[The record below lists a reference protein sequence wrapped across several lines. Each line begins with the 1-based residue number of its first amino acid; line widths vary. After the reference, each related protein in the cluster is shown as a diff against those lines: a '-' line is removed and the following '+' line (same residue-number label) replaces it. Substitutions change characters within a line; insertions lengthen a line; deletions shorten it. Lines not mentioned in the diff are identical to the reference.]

1 MNYKNYDINVPEF
14 DSKIKYYFSLFFISI
29 KSYEV
34 LRDTYGEDLNL
45 FKNEAE
51 INSVNN
57 YENISLIFENLKWNN
72 NQINLSDKTILN
84 LFNGDEIKNY
94 FESYS
99 LVAPDFSIDD
109 PEKLEEFY
117 LYMMLSKV
125 KEKKCLEFGTIYDLF
140 DTFSLEEILNAV
152 ANLDYSLKDT
162 FINLFGI
169 KGDKTFEINSDNK
182 VQNEILIKLYSY
194 MLLKRE
200 EADILSIIRN
210 LISKDSYEYNFYDYI
225 RYMCKDKSL
234 SNEFIYKM
242 LSKMDY
248 NSIKQIKEVFGENLN
263 EKKKPSKDKVFK
275 NAVQNLTVI
284 IKVNKAY
291 EKRKQKSA
299 IHKKKVGI
307 DKGKKEENKRTKK
320 EEPKAT
326 KIKEPKK
333 EEIKKEIK
341 KEIKV
346 EDKKAKKKE
355 IIVEIKQDSL
365 SKKPLAKKIQEKPK
379 KKEKEEKSKEKQKQ
393 KQTKLD
399 KFLSDN
405 GISKQ
410 DFLKATSLLGPLSK
424 SVIVLYYGLKA
435 KPISVTEIMV
445 KLKMKEEEVLELIEE
460 AENKIVNL
468 IKSDKIKEQKDEEL
482 SSNRLSSYAKENN
495 LKMTDVIKDMVILSS
510 YEKIALTLSLNEKI
524 TNKKIASAL
533 NIDEKKVS
541 GIIDVATDK
550 VIDEL
555 SKTKEKEDAPK
566 EIIKEEKESLEK
578 QEEPKKETKKDK
590 KEENKK
596 QEKKYV
602 KTSLNDVLLKNKISK
617 SDFIEKLKNLNMSDR
632 RMVRD
637 YFGLGMFSLSIEEM
651 SKKYGIKTEDVNKTI
666 NGIVGSMLKKKDH
679 KKEEDKKEEKEQSKL
694 DKFLT
699 INKIT
704 KEQFMTALSGLS
716 LEEKTIVSMYF
727 GIGQKERSLIEIAA
741 LTKTKALKVKMDLQ
755 DILKNINKTVKQKD
769 DKKPVDKLEQLY
781 DNARLKLSSMSKLLL
796 TNAAFMMFL
805 STNPIMQN
813 MLYTITNFNYNLDMA
828 SKMLGMTKE
837 EVVSSLNTLSTV
849 CYGYMA
855 DMKQNKSSSFTDDS
869 EKENEIGRKY

>member
-1 MNYKNYDINVPEF
+1 MNYKNYDINIPEF

-57 YENISLIFENLKWNN
+57 YENINLIFENLKWNN

-210 LISKDSYEYNFYDYI
+210 IISKDSYEYNFYDYI

-263 EKKKPSKDKVFK
+263 EKKKPSKDKAFK

-291 EKRKQKSA
+291 EKRKQKSV
-299 IHKKKVGI
+299 IHKKKVGV
-307 DKGKKEENKRTKK
+307 DKEKKEENKKSKK
-320 EEPKAT
+320 EEPKAA

-333 EEIKKEIK
+333 EIKKEAEK
-341 KEIKV
+341 P
-346 EDKKAKKKE
+346 KKKE

-365 SKKPLAKKIQEKPK
+365 NKKTLDKKIEKPK
-379 KKEKEEKSKEKQKQ
+379 KKEKEEKPKEKQ

-405 GISKQ
+405 EISKQ
-410 DFLKATSLLGPLSK
+410 DFLKATSLLDLLSK

-435 KPISVTEIMV
+435 KPVSTSEIMV
-445 KLKMKEEEVLELIEE
+445 KLKMKEEELLELIEE

-468 IKSDKIKEQKDEEL
+468 IKSGKIKELKDEEL

-495 LKMTDVIKDMVILSS
+495 LKMADVIKDMVILSS

-533 NIDEKKVS
+533 NIDEKNIS
-541 GIIDVATDK
+541 GIIDAATDK
-550 VIDEL
+550 VIAEL
-555 SKTKEKEDAPK
+555 SNTKAKEDAPK
-566 EIIKEEKESLEK
+566 EIIKEEKEPLEK
-578 QEEPKKETKKDK
+578 QEEPKKENK
-590 KEENKK
+590 KEEKK
-596 QEKKYV
+596 QEEKKYV
-602 KTSLNDVLLKNKISK
+602 KTSLNEVLTKNKISR
-617 SDFIEKLKNLNMSDR
+617 SDFIKNLNNLNMSER
-632 RMVRD
+632 RMIKD
-637 YFGLGMFSLSIEEM
+637 YFGLGMFSLTLEEM
-651 SKKYGIKTEDVNKTI
+651 SKKYGIKVEDINKTI
-666 NGIVGSMLKKKDH
+666 DGIVGNMIKKKEP
-679 KKEEDKKEEKEQSKL
+679 KKDKKEDKKEKEQSKL

-699 INKIT
+699 VNKIT
-704 KEQFMTALSGLS
+704 KEQFMNALNNLS
-716 LEEKTIVSMYF
+716 EVDRGVVLMYF
-727 GIGQKERSLIEIAA
+727 GINQKEKSLLEIAKTFKTTPA
-741 LTKTKALKVKMDLQ
+741 EVKNGLTN
-755 DILKNINKTVKQKD
+755 ILKNINNTIKNKDKNKT
-769 DKKPVDKLEQLY
+769 DKLDDLY
-781 DNARLKLSSMSKLLL
+781 QNAKGKLSKMYKLLMA
-796 TNAAFMMFL
+796 NAAFMMFL
-805 STNPIMQN
+805 QTNPIMQQI
-813 MLYTITNFNYNLDMA
+813 LLSITNFNYDLDMT
-828 SKMLGMTKE
+828 SRILGMKKE
-837 EVVSSLNTLSTV
+837 DVISNLNVLTNV
-849 CYGYMA
+849 CYGYIS
-855 DMKQNKSSSFTDDS
+855 DMNKEKTTEFEDDN
-869 EKENEIGRKY
+869 EKTVGRRY

>member
-1 MNYKNYDINVPEF
+1 MNYKNYDINAPEF

-84 LFNGDEIKNY
+84 LFNDDEIKNY

-210 LISKDSYEYNFYDYI
+210 IISKDSYEYNFYDYI

-263 EKKKPSKDKVFK
+263 EKKKPSKDKAFK

-299 IHKKKVGI
+299 IYKKKVGV
-307 DKGKKEENKRTKK
+307 DKEKKEENKETKK
-320 EEPKAT
+320 EEPKAA

-333 EEIKKEIK
+333 EIKKEAEK
-341 KEIKV
+341 P
-346 EDKKAKKKE
+346 KKKE

-365 SKKPLAKKIQEKPK
+365 NKKTLDKKIEKPK
-379 KKEKEEKSKEKQKQ
+379 KKEKEEKPKEKQ

-405 GISKQ
+405 EISKQ
-410 DFLKATSLLGPLSK
+410 DFLKATRLLDPLSK

-435 KPISVTEIMV
+435 KPVSTSKIMV
-445 KLKMKEEEVLELIEE
+445 KLKMKEQEVLKLIEE

-468 IKSDKIKEQKDEEL
+468 IKSGKIKELKDEEL

-495 LKMTDVIKDMVILSS
+495 LKMADVIKDMTVLSS

-533 NIDEKKVS
+533 NIDEKNIS
-541 GIIDVATDK
+541 GIIDAATDK
-550 VIDEL
+550 VIAEL
-555 SKTKEKEDAPK
+555 SNTKAKEEAPK
-566 EIIKEEKESLEK
+566 EIIKEEKEPLEK
-578 QEEPKKETKKDK
+578 QEEPKKENK
-590 KEENKK
+590 KEGKK
-596 QEKKYV
+596 QEEKKYV
-602 KTSLNDVLLKNKISK
+602 KTSLNEVLTKNKISR
-617 SDFIEKLKNLNMSDR
+617 SDFINNLNNLNMSER
-632 RMVRD
+632 RMIKD
-637 YFGLGMFSLSIEEM
+637 YFGLGMFSLTLEEM
-651 SKKYGIKTEDVNKTI
+651 SKKYGIKVEDINKTI
-666 NGIVGSMLKKKDH
+666 DGIVGNMIKKKEP
-679 KKEEDKKEEKEQSKL
+679 KKDKKEDKKEKEQSKL

-699 INKIT
+699 VNKIT
-704 KEQFMTALSGLS
+704 KEQFMNALNNLS
-716 LEEKTIVSMYF
+716 EVDRGVVLMYF
-727 GIGQKERSLIEIAA
+727 GINQKEKSLLEIAKTFKTTPA
-741 LTKTKALKVKMDLQ
+741 EVKNSLTN
-755 DILKNINKTVKQKD
+755 ILKNINNTIKNKDKNKT
-769 DKKPVDKLEQLY
+769 DKLDDLY
-781 DNARLKLSSMSKLLL
+781 QNAKGKLSKMYKLLMA
-796 TNAAFMMFL
+796 NAAFMMFL
-805 STNPIMQN
+805 QTNPIMQQI
-813 MLYTITNFNYNLDMA
+813 LLSITNFNYDLDMT
-828 SKMLGMTKE
+828 SRILGMKKE
-837 EVVSSLNTLSTV
+837 EVISNLNVLTNV
-849 CYGYMA
+849 CYGYIS
-855 DMKQNKSSSFTDDS
+855 DMNKEKTTEFEDDN
-869 EKENEIGRKY
+869 EKTVGRRY

>member
-1 MNYKNYDINVPEF
+1 MNYKNYDINIPEF

-57 YENISLIFENLKWNN
+57 YENINLIFENLKWNN

-210 LISKDSYEYNFYDYI
+210 IISKDSYEYNFYDYI

-263 EKKKPSKDKVFK
+263 EKKKPSKDKAFK

-291 EKRKQKSA
+291 EKRKQKSV
-299 IHKKKVGI
+299 IHKKKVGV
-307 DKGKKEENKRTKK
+307 DKEKKEENKKSKK
-320 EEPKAT
+320 EEPKAA

-333 EEIKKEIK
+333 EIKKEAEK
-341 KEIKV
+341 P
-346 EDKKAKKKE
+346 KKKE

-365 SKKPLAKKIQEKPK
+365 NKKTLDKKIEKPK
-379 KKEKEEKSKEKQKQ
+379 KKEKEEKPKEKQ

-405 GISKQ
+405 EISKQ
-410 DFLKATSLLGPLSK
+410 DFLKATSLLDLLSK

-435 KPISVTEIMV
+435 KPVSTSEIMV
-445 KLKMKEEEVLELIEE
+445 KLKMKEEELLELIEE

-468 IKSDKIKEQKDEEL
+468 IKSGKIKELKDEEL

-495 LKMTDVIKDMVILSS
+495 LKMADVIKDMTVLSS
-510 YEKIALTLSLNEKI
+510 YEKIALTLSLNDKI

-533 NIDEKKVS
+533 NIDEKNIS
-541 GIIDVATDK
+541 GIIDAATDK
-550 VIDEL
+550 VIAEL
-555 SKTKEKEDAPK
+555 SNTKAKEEAPK
-566 EIIKEEKESLEK
+566 EIIKEEKEPLEK
-578 QEEPKKETKKDK
+578 QEEPKKENK
-590 KEENKK
+590 KEGKK
-596 QEKKYV
+596 QEEKKYV
-602 KTSLNDVLLKNKISK
+602 KTSLNEVLTKNKISR
-617 SDFIEKLKNLNMSDR
+617 SDFINNLNNLNMSER
-632 RMVRD
+632 RMIKD
-637 YFGLGMFSLSIEEM
+637 YFGLGMFSLTLEEM
-651 SKKYGIKTEDVNKTI
+651 SKKYGIKVEDINKTI
-666 NGIVGSMLKKKDH
+666 DGIVGNMIKKKEP
-679 KKEEDKKEEKEQSKL
+679 KKDKKEDKKEKEQSKL

-699 INKIT
+699 VNKIT
-704 KEQFMTALSGLS
+704 KEQFMNALNNLS
-716 LEEKTIVSMYF
+716 EVDRGVVLMYF
-727 GIGQKERSLIEIAA
+727 GINQKEKSLLEIAKTFKTTPA
-741 LTKTKALKVKMDLQ
+741 EVKNSLTN
-755 DILKNINKTVKQKD
+755 ILKNINNTIKNKDKNKT
-769 DKKPVDKLEQLY
+769 DKLDDLY
-781 DNARLKLSSMSKLLL
+781 QNAKGKLSKMYKLLMA
-796 TNAAFMMFL
+796 NAAFMMFL
-805 STNPIMQN
+805 QTNPIMQQI
-813 MLYTITNFNYNLDMA
+813 LLSITNFNYDLDMT
-828 SKMLGMTKE
+828 SRILGMKKE
-837 EVVSSLNTLSTV
+837 EVISNLNVLTNV
-849 CYGYMA
+849 CYGYIS
-855 DMKQNKSSSFTDDS
+855 DMNKEKTTEFEDS
-869 EKENEIGRKY
+869 NEKTVGRRY

>member
-45 FKNEAE
+45 FKNEPE

-57 YENISLIFENLKWNN
+57 YENINLIFENLKWNN

-84 LFNGDEIKNY
+84 LFDGDEIKNY
-94 FESYS
+94 FESYFQ
-99 LVAPDFSIDD
+99 VAPDFSIDD

-117 LYMMLSKV
+117 LYMMSSKV

-210 LISKDSYEYNFYDYI
+210 IISKDSYEYNFYDYI

-263 EKKKPSKDKVFK
+263 EKKKPSKDKAFK

-291 EKRKQKSA
+291 EKRKQKSV
-299 IHKKKVGI
+299 IHKKKVGV
-307 DKGKKEENKRTKK
+307 DKEKKEENKKNK
-320 EEPKAT
+320 NEEPKAA
-326 KIKEPKK
+326 KIKET
-333 EEIKKEIK
+333 KKEIK
-341 KEIKV
+341 KEAEKP
-346 EDKKAKKKE
+346 KKKE

-365 SKKPLAKKIQEKPK
+365 NKKTLDKKIEKPK
-379 KKEKEEKSKEKQKQ
+379 KKEKKEKPKEKQ

-405 GISKQ
+405 EISKQ
-410 DFLKATSLLGPLSK
+410 DFLKATRLLDSLSK

-435 KPISVTEIMV
+435 KPVSTSEIMV
-445 KLKMKEEEVLELIEE
+445 KLKMKEEELLELIEE

-468 IKSDKIKEQKDEEL
+468 IKSGKIKELKDEEL

-495 LKMTDVIKDMVILSS
+495 LKMADVIKDMTVLSS

-533 NIDEKKVS
+533 NIDEKNIS
-541 GIIDVATDK
+541 GIIDAATDK
-550 VIDEL
+550 VIAEL
-555 SKTKEKEDAPK
+555 SNTKAKEEAPK
-566 EIIKEEKESLEK
+566 EIIKKEKEPLEK
-578 QEEPKKETKKDK
+578 QEEPKKENK
-590 KEENKK
+590 KEEKK
-596 QEKKYV
+596 QEEKKYV
-602 KTSLNDVLLKNKISK
+602 KTSLNEVLTKNKISR
-617 SDFIEKLKNLNMSDR
+617 SDFIKNLNNLNMSDR
-632 RMVRD
+632 RMIKD
-637 YFGLGMFSLSIEEM
+637 YFGLGMFSLTLEEM
-651 SKKYGIKTEDVNKTI
+651 SKKYGIKVEDINKTI
-666 NGIVGSMLKKKDH
+666 DGIVGNMIKKKEP
-679 KKEEDKKEEKEQSKL
+679 KKDKKEDKKEKEQSKL

-699 INKIT
+699 VNKIT
-704 KEQFMTALSGLS
+704 KEQFMNALNNLS
-716 LEEKTIVSMYF
+716 EVDRGVVLMYF
-727 GIGQKERSLIEIAA
+727 GINQKEKSLLEIAKTFKTTPA
-741 LTKTKALKVKMDLQ
+741 EVKNSLTN
-755 DILKNINKTVKQKD
+755 ILKNINNTIKNKDKNKT
-769 DKKPVDKLEQLY
+769 DKLDDLY
-781 DNARLKLSSMSKLLL
+781 QNAKGKLSKMYKLLM
-796 TNAAFMMFL
+796 TNAAFMKFL
-805 STNPIMQN
+805 QTNPIMQQI
-813 MLYTITNFNYNLDMA
+813 LLAITNFNYDLDMT
-828 SKMLGMTKE
+828 SRILGMKKE
-837 EVVSSLNTLSTV
+837 EVISNLNVLTNV
-849 CYGYMA
+849 CYGYIS
-855 DMKQNKSSSFTDDS
+855 DMNKEKTTEYEDS
-869 EKENEIGRKY
+869 NEKTVGRRY

>member
-1 MNYKNYDINVPEF
+1 MNYKNYDINAPEF

-84 LFNGDEIKNY
+84 LFNDDEIKNY

-210 LISKDSYEYNFYDYI
+210 IISKDSYEYNFYDYI

-263 EKKKPSKDKVFK
+263 EKKKPSKDKAFK

-299 IHKKKVGI
+299 IYKKKVGVY
-307 DKGKKEENKRTKK
+307 KEKKEENKETKK
-320 EEPKAT
+320 EEPKAA

-333 EEIKKEIK
+333 EIKKEAK
-341 KEIKV
+341 KP
-346 EDKKAKKKE
+346 KKKE

-365 SKKPLAKKIQEKPK
+365 NKKTLDKKIEKPK
-379 KKEKEEKSKEKQKQ
+379 KKEKEEKPKEKQ

-405 GISKQ
+405 EISKQ
-410 DFLKATSLLGPLSK
+410 DFLKATRLLDPLSK

-435 KPISVTEIMV
+435 KPVSTSEIMV
-445 KLKMKEEEVLELIEE
+445 KLKMKEQEVLKLIEE

-468 IKSDKIKEQKDEEL
+468 IKSGKIKELKDEEL

-495 LKMTDVIKDMVILSS
+495 LKMADVIKDMTVLSS

-533 NIDEKKVS
+533 NIDEKNIS
-541 GIIDVATDK
+541 GIIDAATDK
-550 VIDEL
+550 VIAEL
-555 SKTKEKEDAPK
+555 SNTKAKEEAPK
-566 EIIKEEKESLEK
+566 EIIKEEKEPLEK
-578 QEEPKKETKKDK
+578 QEEPKKENK
-590 KEENKK
+590 KEGKK
-596 QEKKYV
+596 QEEKKYV
-602 KTSLNDVLLKNKISK
+602 KTSLNEVLTKNKISR
-617 SDFIEKLKNLNMSDR
+617 SDFINNLNNLNMSER
-632 RMVRD
+632 RMIKD
-637 YFGLGMFSLSIEEM
+637 YFGLGMFSLTLEEM
-651 SKKYGIKTEDVNKTI
+651 SKKYGIKVEDINKTI
-666 NGIVGSMLKKKDH
+666 DGIVGNMIKKKEP
-679 KKEEDKKEEKEQSKL
+679 KKDKKEDKKEKEQSKL

-699 INKIT
+699 VNKIT
-704 KEQFMTALSGLS
+704 KEQFMNALNNLS
-716 LEEKTIVSMYF
+716 EVDRGVVLMYF
-727 GIGQKERSLIEIAA
+727 GINQKEKSLLEIAKTFKTTPA
-741 LTKTKALKVKMDLQ
+741 EVKNSLTN
-755 DILKNINKTVKQKD
+755 ILKNINNTIKNKDKNKT
-769 DKKPVDKLEQLY
+769 DKLDDLY
-781 DNARLKLSSMSKLLL
+781 QNAKGKLSKMYKLLMA
-796 TNAAFMMFL
+796 NAAFMMFL
-805 STNPIMQN
+805 QTNPIMQQI
-813 MLYTITNFNYNLDMA
+813 LLSITNFNYDLDMI
-828 SKMLGMTKE
+828 SRILGMKKE
-837 EVVSSLNTLSTV
+837 EVISNLNVLTNV
-849 CYGYMA
+849 CYGYIS
-855 DMKQNKSSSFTDDS
+855 DMNKEKTTEFEDDN
-869 EKENEIGRKY
+869 EKTVGRRY

>member
-45 FKNEAE
+45 FKNEPE

-84 LFNGDEIKNY
+84 LFNDDEIKNY

-117 LYMMLSKV
+117 LYMMSSKV

-210 LISKDSYEYNFYDYI
+210 IISKDSYEYNFYDYI

-263 EKKKPSKDKVFK
+263 EKKKPSKDKAFK

-291 EKRKQKSA
+291 EKRKQKSV
-299 IHKKKVGI
+299 IHKKKVGV
-307 DKGKKEENKRTKK
+307 DKEKKEENKKSKK
-320 EEPKAT
+320 EEPKAA

-333 EEIKKEIK
+333 EIKKEAEK
-341 KEIKV
+341 P
-346 EDKKAKKKE
+346 KKKE

-365 SKKPLAKKIQEKPK
+365 NKKTLDKKIEKPK
-379 KKEKEEKSKEKQKQ
+379 KKEKEEKPKEKQ

-405 GISKQ
+405 EISKQ
-410 DFLKATSLLGPLSK
+410 DFLKATSLLDLLSK

-435 KPISVTEIMV
+435 KPVSTSEIMV
-445 KLKMKEEEVLELIEE
+445 KLKMKEEELLELIEE

-468 IKSDKIKEQKDEEL
+468 IKSGKIKELKDEEL

-495 LKMTDVIKDMVILSS
+495 LKMADVIKDMVILSS

-533 NIDEKKVS
+533 NIDEKNIS
-541 GIIDVATDK
+541 GIIDAATDK
-550 VIDEL
+550 VIAEL
-555 SKTKEKEDAPK
+555 SNTKAKEDAPK
-566 EIIKEEKESLEK
+566 EIIKEEKEPLEK
-578 QEEPKKETKKDK
+578 QEEPKKENK
-590 KEENKK
+590 KEEKK
-596 QEKKYV
+596 QEEKKYV
-602 KTSLNDVLLKNKISK
+602 KTSLNEVLTKNKISR
-617 SDFIEKLKNLNMSDR
+617 SDFIKNLNNLNMSER
-632 RMVRD
+632 RMIKD
-637 YFGLGMFSLSIEEM
+637 YFGLGMFSLTLEEM
-651 SKKYGIKTEDVNKTI
+651 SKKYGIKVEDINKTI
-666 NGIVGSMLKKKDH
+666 DGIVGNMIKKKEP
-679 KKEEDKKEEKEQSKL
+679 KKDKKEDKKEKEQSKL

-699 INKIT
+699 VNKIT
-704 KEQFMTALSGLS
+704 KEQFMNALNNLS
-716 LEEKTIVSMYF
+716 EVDRGGVLMYF
-727 GIGQKERSLIEIAA
+727 GINQKEKSLLEIAKTFKTTPA
-741 LTKTKALKVKMDLQ
+741 EVKNGLTN
-755 DILKNINKTVKQKD
+755 ILKNINNTIKNKDKNKT
-769 DKKPVDKLEQLY
+769 DKLDDLY
-781 DNARLKLSSMSKLLL
+781 QNAKGKLSKMYKLLMA
-796 TNAAFMMFL
+796 NAAFMMFL
-805 STNPIMQN
+805 QTNPIMQQI
-813 MLYTITNFNYNLDMA
+813 LLSITNFNYDLDMT
-828 SKMLGMTKE
+828 SRILGMKKE
-837 EVVSSLNTLSTV
+837 EVISNLNVLTNV
-849 CYGYMA
+849 CYGYIS
-855 DMKQNKSSSFTDDS
+855 DMNKEKTTEFEDDN
-869 EKENEIGRKY
+869 EKTVGRRY

>member
-1 MNYKNYDINVPEF
+1 MNYKNYDINIPEF

-57 YENISLIFENLKWNN
+57 YENINLIFENLKWNN

-117 LYMMLSKV
+117 LYMMSSKV

-210 LISKDSYEYNFYDYI
+210 IISKDSYEYNFYDYI

-263 EKKKPSKDKVFK
+263 EKKKPSKDKAFK

-291 EKRKQKSA
+291 EKRKQKSV
-299 IHKKKVGI
+299 IHKKKVGV
-307 DKGKKEENKRTKK
+307 DKEKKEENKKSKK
-320 EEPKAT
+320 EEPKAA

-333 EEIKKEIK
+333 EIKKEAEK
-341 KEIKV
+341 P
-346 EDKKAKKKE
+346 KKKE

-365 SKKPLAKKIQEKPK
+365 NKKTLDKKIEKPK
-379 KKEKEEKSKEKQKQ
+379 KKEKEEKPKEKQ

-405 GISKQ
+405 EISKQ
-410 DFLKATSLLGPLSK
+410 DFLKATRLLDPLSI

-435 KPISVTEIMV
+435 KPVSISEIMV
-445 KLKMKEEEVLELIEE
+445 KLKMEEQEVLKLIEE

-468 IKSDKIKEQKDEEL
+468 IKSGKIKELKDEEL

-495 LKMTDVIKDMVILSS
+495 LKMADVIKDMVILSS

-533 NIDEKKVS
+533 NIDEKNIS
-541 GIIDVATDK
+541 GIIDAATDK
-550 VIDEL
+550 VIAEL
-555 SKTKEKEDAPK
+555 SNTKAKEDAPK
-566 EIIKEEKESLEK
+566 EIIKEEKEPLKK
-578 QEEPKKETKKDK
+578 QEEPKKENK
-590 KEENKK
+590 KEEKK
-596 QEKKYV
+596 QEEKKYV
-602 KTSLNDVLLKNKISK
+602 KTSLNEVLTKNKISR
-617 SDFIEKLKNLNMSDR
+617 SDFIKNLNNLNMSER
-632 RMVRD
+632 RMIKD
-637 YFGLGMFSLSIEEM
+637 YFGLGMFSLTLEEM
-651 SKKYGIKTEDVNKTI
+651 SKKYGIKVEDINKTI
-666 NGIVGSMLKKKDH
+666 DGIVGNMIKKKEP
-679 KKEEDKKEEKEQSKL
+679 KKDKKEDKKEKEQSKL

-699 INKIT
+699 VNKIT
-704 KEQFMTALSGLS
+704 KEQFMNALNNLS
-716 LEEKTIVSMYF
+716 EVDRVVVLMYF
-727 GIGQKERSLIEIAA
+727 GINQKEKSLLEIAKTFKTTPA
-741 LTKTKALKVKMDLQ
+741 EVKNSLTN
-755 DILKNINKTVKQKD
+755 ILKNINNTIKNKDKNKT
-769 DKKPVDKLEQLY
+769 DKLDDLY
-781 DNARLKLSSMSKLLL
+781 QNAKGKLSKMYKLLMA
-796 TNAAFMMFL
+796 NAAFMMFL
-805 STNPIMQN
+805 QTNPIMQQI
-813 MLYTITNFNYNLDMA
+813 LLSITNFNYDLDMT
-828 SKMLGMTKE
+828 SRILGMKKE
-837 EVVSSLNTLSTV
+837 EVISNLNVLTNV
-849 CYGYMA
+849 CYGYIS
-855 DMKQNKSSSFTDDS
+855 DMNKEKTTEFEDS
-869 EKENEIGRKY
+869 NEKTVGRRY

>member
-1 MNYKNYDINVPEF
+1 MNYKNYDINAPEF

-84 LFNGDEIKNY
+84 LFNDDEIKNY

-99 LVAPDFSIDD
+99 RVASDFSIDN

-210 LISKDSYEYNFYDYI
+210 IISKDSYEYNFYDYI

-263 EKKKPSKDKVFK
+263 EKKKPSKDKAFK

-299 IHKKKVGI
+299 IHKKKVGV
-307 DKGKKEENKRTKK
+307 DKEKKEENTKNKK
-320 EEPKAT
+320 EEPKST

-333 EEIKKEIK
+333 EIKKEAEK
-341 KEIKV
+341 P
-346 EDKKAKKKE
+346 KKKE

-365 SKKPLAKKIQEKPK
+365 NKKTIDKKIEKPK
-379 KKEKEEKSKEKQKQ
+379 EKEKEEKPKE

-405 GISKQ
+405 EISKQ
-410 DFLKATSLLGPLSK
+410 DFLKATSLLGQLSK

-435 KPISVTEIMV
+435 KPVSTSEIMV
-445 KLKMKEEEVLELIEE
+445 KLKMEEQEVLKLIEE

-468 IKSDKIKEQKDEEL
+468 IKSGKIKEQKEEKL
-482 SSNRLSSYAKENN
+482 PSNRLMSYAKENN
-495 LKMTDVIKDMVILSS
+495 VKITNVIKDMTVLSS

-524 TNKKIASAL
+524 TNRKIASAL
-533 NIDEKKVS
+533 NMNEKEVI
-541 GIIDVATDK
+541 GIIDTATDK

-555 SKTKEKEDAPK
+555 SKTNEKEDALK
-566 EIIKEEKESLEK
+566 EIIKDEKEPLEK
-578 QEEPKKETKKDK
+578 QEEPKKENK
-590 KEENKK
+590 KEEKK
-596 QEKKYV
+596 KEEKKYV
-602 KTSLNDVLLKNKISK
+602 KTSLNEVLLKNKISRA
-617 SDFIEKLKNLNMSDR
+617 DFIKKLNNLNMNDR
-632 RMVRD
+632 RMVIE
-637 YFGLGMFSLSIEEM
+637 YFGLGMFSFSIEEM
-651 SKKYGIKTEDVNKTI
+651 SKKYGIKAEDVNKTI
-666 NGIVGSMLKKKDH
+666 NGIVGSMLKKKDEKV
-679 KKEEDKKEEKEQSKL
+679 KKDDKKEKEQSKL

-699 INKIT
+699 VNKIT
-704 KEQFMTALSGLS
+704 KEQFMSALSGLS
-716 LEEKTIVSMYF
+716 LEEKSIVSMYF
-727 GIGQKERSLIEIAA
+727 GIGQKEKSLAEIAV
-741 LTKTKALKVKMDLQ
+741 LTKTNPLKVKMNLQ
-755 DILKNINKTVKQKD
+755 DILKNINKAVKKKD
-769 DKKPVDKLEQLY
+769 DKKPVDNLEQLY

-796 TNAAFMMFL
+796 TNAAFMMYL
-805 STNPIMQN
+805 STNTIMQN
-813 MLYTITNFNYNLDMA
+813 MLYTITNFNYDLDMA

-837 EVVSSLNTLSTV
+837 GVVSSLNTLSTV

-855 DMKQNKSSSFTDDS
+855 DMKQNKSSGFTDDS
-869 EKENEIGRKY
+869 EKEREIGRRY

>member
-1 MNYKNYDINVPEF
+1 MNYKNYDINAPEF

-84 LFNGDEIKNY
+84 LFNDDEIKNY

-210 LISKDSYEYNFYDYI
+210 IISKDSYEYNFYDYI

-263 EKKKPSKDKVFK
+263 EKKKPSKDKAFK

-299 IHKKKVGI
+299 IYKKKVGV
-307 DKGKKEENKRTKK
+307 DKEKKEENKETKK
-320 EEPKAT
+320 EEPKAA

-333 EEIKKEIK
+333 EIKKEAEK
-341 KEIKV
+341 P
-346 EDKKAKKKE
+346 KKKE

-365 SKKPLAKKIQEKPK
+365 NKKTLDKKIEKPK
-379 KKEKEEKSKEKQKQ
+379 KKEKEEKPKEKQ

-405 GISKQ
+405 EISKQ
-410 DFLKATSLLGPLSK
+410 DFLKATRLLDPLSK

-435 KPISVTEIMV
+435 KPVSTSEIMV
-445 KLKMKEEEVLELIEE
+445 KLKMKEQEVLKLIEE

-468 IKSDKIKEQKDEEL
+468 IKSGKIKELKDEEL

-495 LKMTDVIKDMVILSS
+495 LKMADVIKDMTVLSS
-510 YEKIALTLSLNEKI
+510 YEKIAFTLSLNEKI

-533 NIDEKKVS
+533 NIDEKNIS
-541 GIIDVATDK
+541 GIIDAATDK
-550 VIDEL
+550 VIAEL
-555 SKTKEKEDAPK
+555 SNTKAKEEAPK
-566 EIIKEEKESLEK
+566 EIIKEEKEPLEK
-578 QEEPKKETKKDK
+578 QEEPKKENK
-590 KEENKK
+590 KEGKK
-596 QEKKYV
+596 QEEKKYV
-602 KTSLNDVLLKNKISK
+602 KTSLNEVLTKNKISR
-617 SDFIEKLKNLNMSDR
+617 SDFINNLNNLNMSER
-632 RMVRD
+632 RMIKD
-637 YFGLGMFSLSIEEM
+637 YFGLGMFSLTLEEM
-651 SKKYGIKTEDVNKTI
+651 SKKYGIKVEDINKTI
-666 NGIVGSMLKKKDH
+666 DGIVGNMIKKKEP
-679 KKEEDKKEEKEQSKL
+679 KKDKKEDKKEKEQSKL

-699 INKIT
+699 VNKIT
-704 KEQFMTALSGLS
+704 KEQFMNALNNLS
-716 LEEKTIVSMYF
+716 EVDRGVVLMYF
-727 GIGQKERSLIEIAA
+727 GINQKEKSLLEIAKTFKTTPA
-741 LTKTKALKVKMDLQ
+741 EVKNSLTN
-755 DILKNINKTVKQKD
+755 ILKNINNTIKNKDKNKT
-769 DKKPVDKLEQLY
+769 DKLDDLY
-781 DNARLKLSSMSKLLL
+781 QNAKGKLSKMYKLLMA
-796 TNAAFMMFL
+796 NAAFMMFL
-805 STNPIMQN
+805 QTNPIMQQI
-813 MLYTITNFNYNLDMA
+813 LLAITNFNYDLDMT
-828 SKMLGMTKE
+828 SRILGMKKE
-837 EVVSSLNTLSTV
+837 EVISNLNVLTNV
-849 CYGYMA
+849 CYGYIS
-855 DMKQNKSSSFTDDS
+855 DMNKEKTTEFEDDN
-869 EKENEIGRKY
+869 EKTVGRRY

>member
-1 MNYKNYDINVPEF
+1 MNYKNYDINAPEF

-84 LFNGDEIKNY
+84 LFNDDEIKNY

-210 LISKDSYEYNFYDYI
+210 IISKDSYEYNFYDYI

-248 NSIKQIKEVFGENLN
+248 NSIKQIKEVFGESLN
-263 EKKKPSKDKVFK
+263 EKKKPSKDKAFK

-299 IHKKKVGI
+299 IYKKKVGV
-307 DKGKKEENKRTKK
+307 DKEKKEENKKSKK
-320 EEPKAT
+320 EEPKAA

-333 EEIKKEIK
+333 EIKKEAEK
-341 KEIKV
+341 P
-346 EDKKAKKKE
+346 KKKE

-365 SKKPLAKKIQEKPK
+365 NKKTLDKKIEKPK
-379 KKEKEEKSKEKQKQ
+379 KKEKEEKPKEKQ

-405 GISKQ
+405 EISKQ
-410 DFLKATSLLGPLSK
+410 DFLKATRLLDPLSK

-435 KPISVTEIMV
+435 KPVSTSEIMV
-445 KLKMKEEEVLELIEE
+445 KLKMEEQEVLKLIEE

-468 IKSDKIKEQKDEEL
+468 IKSGKIKEQKDEEL

-495 LKMTDVIKDMVILSS
+495 LKMADVIKDMVILSS

-533 NIDEKKVS
+533 NIDEKNIS
-541 GIIDVATDK
+541 GIIDAATDK
-550 VIDEL
+550 VITEL
-555 SKTKEKEDAPK
+555 SNTKAKEDAPK
-566 EIIKEEKESLEK
+566 EIIKKEKEPLEK
-578 QEEPKKETKKDK
+578 QEEPKKDK
-590 KEENKK
+590 K
-596 QEKKYV
+596 
-602 KTSLNDVLLKNKISK
+602 
-617 SDFIEKLKNLNMSDR
+617 
-632 RMVRD
+632 
-637 YFGLGMFSLSIEEM
+637 
-651 SKKYGIKTEDVNKTI
+651 
-666 NGIVGSMLKKKDH
+666 
-679 KKEEDKKEEKEQSKL
+679 EKEQSKL

-699 INKIT
+699 VNKIT
-704 KEQFMTALSGLS
+704 KEQFMNALNNLS
-716 LEEKTIVSMYF
+716 EVDRGVVLMYF
-727 GIGQKERSLIEIAA
+727 GINQKEKSLLEIAKTFKTTPA
-741 LTKTKALKVKMDLQ
+741 EVKNSLTN
-755 DILKNINKTVKQKD
+755 ILKNINNTIKNKDKNKT
-769 DKKPVDKLEQLY
+769 DKLDDLY
-781 DNARLKLSSMSKLLL
+781 QNAKGKLSKMYKLLMA
-796 TNAAFMMFL
+796 NAAFMMFL
-805 STNPIMQN
+805 QTNPIMQQI
-813 MLYTITNFNYNLDMA
+813 LLAITNFNYDLDMT
-828 SKMLGMTKE
+828 SRILGMKKE
-837 EVVSSLNTLSTV
+837 EVISNLNVLTNV
-849 CYGYMA
+849 CYDYIS
-855 DMKQNKSSSFTDDS
+855 DMNKEKTTEFEDS
-869 EKENEIGRKY
+869 NEKTVGRRY

>member
-45 FKNEAE
+45 FKNEPE

-84 LFNGDEIKNY
+84 LFNDDEIKNY

-117 LYMMLSKV
+117 LYMMSSKV

-210 LISKDSYEYNFYDYI
+210 IISKDSYEYNFYDYI

-263 EKKKPSKDKVFK
+263 EKKKPSKDKAFK

-299 IHKKKVGI
+299 IYKKKVGV
-307 DKGKKEENKRTKK
+307 DKEKKEENKETKK
-320 EEPKAT
+320 EEPKAA

-333 EEIKKEIK
+333 EIKKEAEK
-341 KEIKV
+341 P
-346 EDKKAKKKE
+346 KKKE

-365 SKKPLAKKIQEKPK
+365 NKKTLDKKIEKPK

-393 KQTKLD
+393 TKLD

-405 GISKQ
+405 EISKQ
-410 DFLKATSLLGPLSK
+410 DFLKATSLLDPLSK

-435 KPISVTEIMV
+435 KPVSTSEIMV
-445 KLKMKEEEVLELIEE
+445 KLKMKEEELLELIEE

-468 IKSDKIKEQKDEEL
+468 IKSGKIKELKDEEL

-495 LKMTDVIKDMVILSS
+495 LKMADVIKDMTVLSS

-533 NIDEKKVS
+533 NIDEKNIS
-541 GIIDVATDK
+541 GIIDAATDK
-550 VIDEL
+550 VIAEL
-555 SKTKEKEDAPK
+555 SNTKAKEEAPK
-566 EIIKEEKESLEK
+566 EIIKEEKEPLEK
-578 QEEPKKETKKDK
+578 QEEPKKENK
-590 KEENKK
+590 KEGKK
-596 QEKKYV
+596 QEEKKYV
-602 KTSLNDVLLKNKISK
+602 KTSLNEVLTKNKISR
-617 SDFIEKLKNLNMSDR
+617 SDFINNLNNLNMSER
-632 RMVRD
+632 RMIKD
-637 YFGLGMFSLSIEEM
+637 YFGLGMFSLTLEEM
-651 SKKYGIKTEDVNKTI
+651 SKKYGIKVEDINKTI
-666 NGIVGSMLKKKDH
+666 DGIVGNMIKKKEP
-679 KKEEDKKEEKEQSKL
+679 KKDKKEDKKEKEQSKL

-699 INKIT
+699 VNKIT
-704 KEQFMTALSGLS
+704 KEQFMNALNNLS
-716 LEEKTIVSMYF
+716 EVDRGVVLMYF
-727 GIGQKERSLIEIAA
+727 GINQKEKSLLEIAKTFKTTPA
-741 LTKTKALKVKMDLQ
+741 EVKNSLTN
-755 DILKNINKTVKQKD
+755 ILKNINNTIKNKDKNKT
-769 DKKPVDKLEQLY
+769 DKLDDLY
-781 DNARLKLSSMSKLLL
+781 QNAKGKLSKMYKLLMA
-796 TNAAFMMFL
+796 NAAFMMFL
-805 STNPIMQN
+805 QTNPIMQQI
-813 MLYTITNFNYNLDMA
+813 LLSITNFNYDLDMT
-828 SKMLGMTKE
+828 SRILGMKKE
-837 EVVSSLNTLSTV
+837 EVISNLNVLTNV
-849 CYGYMA
+849 CYGYIS
-855 DMKQNKSSSFTDDS
+855 DMNKEKTTEFEDDN
-869 EKENEIGRKY
+869 EKTVGRRY

>member
-1 MNYKNYDINVPEF
+1 MNYKNYDINIPEF

-57 YENISLIFENLKWNN
+57 YENINLIFENLKWNN

-210 LISKDSYEYNFYDYI
+210 IISKDSYEYNFYDYI

-248 NSIKQIKEVFGENLN
+248 NSIKQIKEVFGESLN
-263 EKKKPSKDKVFK
+263 EKKKPSKDKAFK

-291 EKRKQKSA
+291 EKRKQKSV
-299 IHKKKVGI
+299 IHKKKVGV
-307 DKGKKEENKRTKK
+307 DKEKKEENKKSKK
-320 EEPKAT
+320 EEPKAA
-326 KIKEPKK
+326 KIKEH
-333 EEIKKEIK
+333 KKEIK
-341 KEIKV
+341 KEAEKP
-346 EDKKAKKKE
+346 KKKE

-365 SKKPLAKKIQEKPK
+365 NKKTLDKKIEKPK
-379 KKEKEEKSKEKQKQ
+379 KKEKEEKPKEKQ

-405 GISKQ
+405 EISKQ
-410 DFLKATSLLGPLSK
+410 DFLKATSLLDLLSK

-435 KPISVTEIMV
+435 KPVSTSEIMV
-445 KLKMKEEEVLELIEE
+445 KLKMKEEELLELIEE

-468 IKSDKIKEQKDEEL
+468 IKSGKIKELKDEEL

-495 LKMTDVIKDMVILSS
+495 LKMADVIKDMVILSS

-533 NIDEKKVS
+533 NIDEKNIS
-541 GIIDVATDK
+541 GIIDAATDK
-550 VIDEL
+550 VIAEL
-555 SKTKEKEDAPK
+555 SNTKAKEDAPK
-566 EIIKEEKESLEK
+566 EIIKEEKEPLEK
-578 QEEPKKETKKDK
+578 QEEPKKENK
-590 KEENKK
+590 KEGKK
-596 QEKKYV
+596 QEEKKYV
-602 KTSLNDVLLKNKISK
+602 KTSLNEVLTKNKISR
-617 SDFIEKLKNLNMSDR
+617 SDFINNLNNLNMSER
-632 RMVRD
+632 RMIKD
-637 YFGLGMFSLSIEEM
+637 YFGLGMFSLTLEEM
-651 SKKYGIKTEDVNKTI
+651 SKKYGIKVEDINKTI
-666 NGIVGSMLKKKDH
+666 DGIVGNMIKKKEP
-679 KKEEDKKEEKEQSKL
+679 KKDKKEDKKEKEQSKL

-699 INKIT
+699 VNKIT
-704 KEQFMTALSGLS
+704 KEQFMNALNNLS
-716 LEEKTIVSMYF
+716 EVDRGVVLMYF
-727 GIGQKERSLIEIAA
+727 GINQKEKSLLEIAKTFKTTPA
-741 LTKTKALKVKMDLQ
+741 EVKNSLTN
-755 DILKNINKTVKQKD
+755 ILKNINNTIKNKDKNKT
-769 DKKPVDKLEQLY
+769 DKLDDLY
-781 DNARLKLSSMSKLLL
+781 QNAKGKLSKMYKLLMA
-796 TNAAFMMFL
+796 NAAFMMFL
-805 STNPIMQN
+805 QTNPIMQQI
-813 MLYTITNFNYNLDMA
+813 LLSITNFNYDLDMT
-828 SKMLGMTKE
+828 SRILGMKKE
-837 EVVSSLNTLSTV
+837 EVISNLNVLTNV
-849 CYGYMA
+849 CYGYIS
-855 DMKQNKSSSFTDDS
+855 DMNKEKTTEFEDDN
-869 EKENEIGRKY
+869 EKTVGRRY

>member
-1 MNYKNYDINVPEF
+1 MNYKNYDINAPEF

-84 LFNGDEIKNY
+84 LFNDDEIKNY

-210 LISKDSYEYNFYDYI
+210 IISKDSYEYNFYDYI

-263 EKKKPSKDKVFK
+263 EKKKPSKDKAFK

-291 EKRKQKSA
+291 EKRKQKSV
-299 IHKKKVGI
+299 IHKKKVGV
-307 DKGKKEENKRTKK
+307 DKEKKEENKKTKK
-320 EEPKAT
+320 EEPKIA
-326 KIKEPKK
+326 KIKET
-333 EEIKKEIK
+333 KKEIK
-341 KEIKV
+341 KEAEKP
-346 EDKKAKKKE
+346 KKKE

-365 SKKPLAKKIQEKPK
+365 NKKTLDKKIEKPK
-379 KKEKEEKSKEKQKQ
+379 KKEKEEKPKEKQ

-399 KFLSDN
+399 KFLIDN
-405 GISKQ
+405 EISKQ
-410 DFLKATSLLGPLSK
+410 DFLKATRLLDPLSK

-435 KPISVTEIMV
+435 KPVSTSEIMV
-445 KLKMKEEEVLELIEE
+445 KLKMKEEELLELIEE

-468 IKSDKIKEQKDEEL
+468 IKSGKIKELKDEEL

-495 LKMTDVIKDMVILSS
+495 LKMADVIKDMVILSS

-533 NIDEKKVS
+533 NIDEKNIS
-541 GIIDVATDK
+541 GIIDAATDK
-550 VIDEL
+550 VIAEL
-555 SKTKEKEDAPK
+555 SNTKAKEEAPK
-566 EIIKEEKESLEK
+566 EIIKEEKEPLEK
-578 QEEPKKETKKDK
+578 QEEPKKENK
-590 KEENKK
+590 KEGKK
-596 QEKKYV
+596 QEEKKYV
-602 KTSLNDVLLKNKISK
+602 KTSLNEVLTKNKISR
-617 SDFIEKLKNLNMSDR
+617 SDFINNLNNLNMSER
-632 RMVRD
+632 RMIKD
-637 YFGLGMFSLSIEEM
+637 YFGLGMFSLTLEEM
-651 SKKYGIKTEDVNKTI
+651 SKKYGIKVEDINKTI
-666 NGIVGSMLKKKDH
+666 DGIVGNMIKKKEP
-679 KKEEDKKEEKEQSKL
+679 KKDKKEDKKEKEQSKL

-699 INKIT
+699 VNKIT
-704 KEQFMTALSGLS
+704 KEQFMNALNNLS
-716 LEEKTIVSMYF
+716 EVDRGVVLMYF
-727 GIGQKERSLIEIAA
+727 GINQKEKSLLEIAKTFKTTPA
-741 LTKTKALKVKMDLQ
+741 EVKNSLTN
-755 DILKNINKTVKQKD
+755 ILKNINNTIKNKDKNKT
-769 DKKPVDKLEQLY
+769 DKLDDLY
-781 DNARLKLSSMSKLLL
+781 QNAKGKLSKMYKLLMA
-796 TNAAFMMFL
+796 NAAFMMFL
-805 STNPIMQN
+805 QTNPIMQQI
-813 MLYTITNFNYNLDMA
+813 LLSITNFNYDLDMT
-828 SKMLGMTKE
+828 SRILGMKKE
-837 EVVSSLNTLSTV
+837 EVISNLNVLTNV
-849 CYGYMA
+849 CYGYIS
-855 DMKQNKSSSFTDDS
+855 DMNKEKTTEFEDDN
-869 EKENEIGRKY
+869 EKTVGRRY

>member
-45 FKNEAE
+45 FKNEPE

-84 LFNGDEIKNY
+84 LFNGDEIKDY

-99 LVAPDFSIDD
+99 KVSPDFSIDD

-152 ANLDYSLKDT
+152 ANLDYSLKDA
-162 FINLFGI
+162 FITLFGI

-210 LISKDSYEYNFYDYI
+210 IISKDSYEYNFYDYI

-275 NAVQNLTVI
+275 NAVQNLTII

-307 DKGKKEENKRTKK
+307 GKEKQEENKKPKK

-326 KIKEPKK
+326 KTKEPKK
-333 EEIKKEIK
+333 EVRKDGEKP
-341 KEIKV
+341 
-346 EDKKAKKKE
+346 KKKE

-365 SKKPLAKKIQEKPK
+365 NKKPLAKKIQEKLK
-379 KKEKEEKSKEKQKQ
+379 KNEKEEKPKQ

-405 GISKQ
+405 KISKQ

-435 KPISVTEIMV
+435 KPISTSEIMV
-445 KLKMKEEEVLELIEE
+445 KLKMEEEEVLELIEE

-468 IKSDKIKEQKDEEL
+468 IKSGKIKEQKDEEL

-495 LKMTDVIKDMVILSS
+495 VKMTDVIKDMVILSS

-533 NIDEKKVS
+533 NMNEKEVI
-541 GIIDVATDK
+541 GIIDAATDK

-555 SKTKEKEDAPK
+555 SKTKEKGDVSK
-566 EIIKEEKESLEK
+566 KVIKEENKPLEK
-578 QEEPKKETKKDK
+578 KEEPKKENKK
-590 KEENKK
+590 KE
-596 QEKKYV
+596 EKKYV
-602 KTSLNDVLLKNKISK
+602 KTSLNEVLLKNKISK
-617 SDFIEKLKNLNMSDR
+617 SDFIKNLNNLNMSDR

-651 SKKYGIKTEDVNKTI
+651 SKRYGIKAEDVNKTI
-666 NGIVGSMLKKKDH
+666 NGIVGSMLKKNDS
-679 KKEEDKKEEKEQSKL
+679 KKSKKEDKKEKEQSKL

-699 INKIT
+699 VNKIT
-704 KEQFMTALSGLS
+704 KEQFMIALGGLS
-716 LEEKTIVSMYF
+716 LEEKNIVSMYF
-727 GIGQKERSLIEIAA
+727 GIGQKERNLAEIAI
-741 LTKTKALKVKMDLQ
+741 LTKTQAIKVKMNLQ
-755 DILKNINKTVKQKD
+755 DILKNINKTVKNKD
-769 DKKPVDKLEQLY
+769 DKKTVDDLEQLY
-781 DNARLKLSSMSKLLL
+781 NNAKLKLSSMSKPLL
-796 TNAAFMMFL
+796 TNASFMTFL
-805 STNPIMQN
+805 STNSIMQN
-813 MLYTITNFNYNLDMA
+813 MLYTIINFNYNLDMA
-828 SKMLGMTKE
+828 SKILGMTKE
-837 EVVSSLNTLSTV
+837 EVVSGLNTLSNV
-849 CYGYMA
+849 CYGYMS
-855 DMKQNKSSSFTDDS
+855 DMKLSKSSGFTDDDN
-869 EKENEIGRKY
+869 EKEIGRRY

>member
-169 KGDKTFEINSDNK
+169 KGDKIFEINSDNK

-210 LISKDSYEYNFYDYI
+210 IISKDSYEYNFYDYI

-379 KKEKEEKSKEKQKQ
+379 KKEKEEKSKEKQ

>member
-45 FKNEAE
+45 FKNEPE

-57 YENISLIFENLKWNN
+57 YENINLIFENLKWNN

-84 LFNGDEIKNY
+84 LFDGDEIKNY
-94 FESYS
+94 FESYFQ
-99 LVAPDFSIDD
+99 VAPDFSIDD

-117 LYMMLSKV
+117 LYMMSSKV

-210 LISKDSYEYNFYDYI
+210 IISKDSYEYNFYDYI

-263 EKKKPSKDKVFK
+263 EKKKPSKDKAFK

-291 EKRKQKSA
+291 EKRKQKSV
-299 IHKKKVGI
+299 IHKKKVGV
-307 DKGKKEENKRTKK
+307 DKEKKEENKKNK
-320 EEPKAT
+320 NEEPKAA
-326 KIKEPKK
+326 KIKET
-333 EEIKKEIK
+333 KKEIK
-341 KEIKV
+341 KEAEKP
-346 EDKKAKKKE
+346 KKKE

-365 SKKPLAKKIQEKPK
+365 NKKTLDKKIEKPK
-379 KKEKEEKSKEKQKQ
+379 KKEKKEKPKEKQ

-405 GISKQ
+405 EISKQ
-410 DFLKATSLLGPLSK
+410 DFLKATRLLDSLSK

-435 KPISVTEIMV
+435 KPVSTSEIMV
-445 KLKMKEEEVLELIEE
+445 KLKMKEEELLELIEE

-468 IKSDKIKEQKDEEL
+468 IKSGKIKELKDEEL

-495 LKMTDVIKDMVILSS
+495 LKMADVIKDMTVLSS

-533 NIDEKKVS
+533 NIDEKNIS
-541 GIIDVATDK
+541 GIIDAATDK
-550 VIDEL
+550 VIAEL
-555 SKTKEKEDAPK
+555 SNTKAKEEAPK
-566 EIIKEEKESLEK
+566 EIIKKEKEPLEK
-578 QEEPKKETKKDK
+578 QEEPKKENK
-590 KEENKK
+590 KEEKK
-596 QEKKYV
+596 QEEKKYV
-602 KTSLNDVLLKNKISK
+602 KTSLNEVLTKNKISR
-617 SDFIEKLKNLNMSDR
+617 SDFIKNLNNLNMSDR
-632 RMVRD
+632 RMIKD
-637 YFGLGMFSLSIEEM
+637 YFGLGMFSLTLEEM
-651 SKKYGIKTEDVNKTI
+651 SKKYGIKVEDINKTI
-666 NGIVGSMLKKKDH
+666 DGIVGNMIKKKEP
-679 KKEEDKKEEKEQSKL
+679 KKDKKEDKKEKEQSKL

-699 INKIT
+699 VNKIT
-704 KEQFMTALSGLS
+704 KEQFMNALNNLS
-716 LEEKTIVSMYF
+716 EVDRGVVLMYF
-727 GIGQKERSLIEIAA
+727 GINQKEKSLLEIAKTFKTTPA
-741 LTKTKALKVKMDLQ
+741 EVKNSLTN
-755 DILKNINKTVKQKD
+755 ILKNINNTIKNKDKNKT
-769 DKKPVDKLEQLY
+769 DKLDDLY
-781 DNARLKLSSMSKLLL
+781 QNAKGKLSKMYKLLM
-796 TNAAFMMFL
+796 TNAAFMKFL
-805 STNPIMQN
+805 QTNPIMQQI
-813 MLYTITNFNYNLDMA
+813 LLAITNFNYDLDMT
-828 SKMLGMTKE
+828 SRILGMKKE
-837 EVVSSLNTLSTV
+837 EVISNLNVLTNV
-849 CYGYMA
+849 CYGYIS
-855 DMKQNKSSSFTDDS
+855 DMNKEKTTEFEDS
-869 EKENEIGRKY
+869 NEKTVGRRY

>member
-57 YENISLIFENLKWNN
+57 YENINLIFENLKWNN

-117 LYMMLSKV
+117 LYMMSSKV

-210 LISKDSYEYNFYDYI
+210 IISKDSYEYNFYDYI

-263 EKKKPSKDKVFK
+263 EKKKPSKDKAFK

-291 EKRKQKSA
+291 EKRKQKSV
-299 IHKKKVGI
+299 IHKKKVGVN
-307 DKGKKEENKRTKK
+307 KEKKEENKTSKK
-320 EEPKAT
+320 EEPKAA

-333 EEIKKEIK
+333 EIKKEAEK
-341 KEIKV
+341 P
-346 EDKKAKKKE
+346 KKKE

-365 SKKPLAKKIQEKPK
+365 NKKTLDKKIEKPK
-379 KKEKEEKSKEKQKQ
+379 KKEKEEKPKEKQ

-405 GISKQ
+405 EISKQ
-410 DFLKATSLLGPLSK
+410 DFLKATRLLDPLSK

-435 KPISVTEIMV
+435 KPVSTSEIMV
-445 KLKMKEEEVLELIEE
+445 KLKKKEEELLELIEE

-468 IKSDKIKEQKDEEL
+468 IKSGKIKELKDEEL
-482 SSNRLSSYAKENN
+482 SSNRLMSYAKENN
-495 LKMTDVIKDMVILSS
+495 LKMADVIKDMVILSS

-533 NIDEKKVS
+533 NIDEKNIS
-541 GIIDVATDK
+541 GIIDAATDK
-550 VIDEL
+550 VIAEL
-555 SKTKEKEDAPK
+555 SNTKAKEDAPK
-566 EIIKEEKESLEK
+566 EIIKEEKEPLEK
-578 QEEPKKETKKDK
+578 QEETKKENK
-590 KEENKK
+590 KEEKK
-596 QEKKYV
+596 QEEKKYV
-602 KTSLNDVLLKNKISK
+602 KTSLNEVLTKNEISR
-617 SDFIEKLKNLNMSDR
+617 SDFIKNLNNLNMSDR
-632 RMVRD
+632 RMIKD
-637 YFGLGMFSLSIEEM
+637 YFGLGMFSLTLEEM
-651 SKKYGIKTEDVNKTI
+651 SKKYGIKVEDINKTI
-666 NGIVGSMLKKKDH
+666 DGIVGNMIKKKEP
-679 KKEEDKKEEKEQSKL
+679 KKDKKEDKKEKEQSKL

-699 INKIT
+699 VNKIT
-704 KEQFMTALSGLS
+704 KEQFMNALNNLS
-716 LEEKTIVSMYF
+716 EVDRGVVLMYF
-727 GIGQKERSLIEIAA
+727 GINQKEKSLLEIAKTFKTTPA
-741 LTKTKALKVKMDLQ
+741 EVKNSLTN
-755 DILKNINKTVKQKD
+755 ILKNINNTIKNKDKNKT
-769 DKKPVDKLEQLY
+769 DKLDDLY
-781 DNARLKLSSMSKLLL
+781 QNAKGKLSKMYKLLMA
-796 TNAAFMMFL
+796 NAAFMMFL
-805 STNPIMQN
+805 QTNPIMQQI
-813 MLYTITNFNYNLDMA
+813 LLSITNFNYDLDMT
-828 SKMLGMTKE
+828 SRILGMKKE
-837 EVVSSLNTLSTV
+837 EVISNLNVLTNV
-849 CYGYMA
+849 CYGYIS
-855 DMKQNKSSSFTDDS
+855 DMNKEKTTEFEDS
-869 EKENEIGRKY
+869 NEKTVGRRY

>member
-1 MNYKNYDINVPEF
+1 MNYKNYDINAPEF

-84 LFNGDEIKNY
+84 LFNGDEIRNY
-94 FESYS
+94 FESYF

-200 EADILSIIRN
+200 EADILSIIKN
-210 LISKDSYEYNFYDYI
+210 IISKDSYEYNFYDYI
-225 RYMCKDKSL
+225 RYMCNDKTL

-291 EKRKQKSA
+291 EKRKQKSV
-299 IHKKKVGI
+299 IHKKKVGV
-307 DKGKKEENKRTKK
+307 DKEKKEENKKNKK
-320 EEPKAT
+320 EEPKAA

-333 EEIKKEIK
+333 EIKKEAGK
-341 KEIKV
+341 PKE
-346 EDKKAKKKE
+346 KE

-365 SKKPLAKKIQEKPK
+365 NKKTLDKKIEKPK
-379 KKEKEEKSKEKQKQ
+379 KKEKEEKPKEKQ

-405 GISKQ
+405 EISKQ

-435 KPISVTEIMV
+435 KPVSTSEIMV
-445 KLKMKEEEVLELIEE
+445 KLKMEEQEVLKLIEE

-468 IKSDKIKEQKDEEL
+468 IKSGKIKEQKEEKL
-482 SSNRLSSYAKENN
+482 SSNRLMSYAKENN
-495 LKMTDVIKDMVILSS
+495 VKITNVIKDMTILSS

-533 NIDEKKVS
+533 NMNEKEVI
-541 GIIDVATDK
+541 GIIDTATDK

-555 SKTKEKEDAPK
+555 SKTNEKEDALK
-566 EIIKEEKESLEK
+566 EIIKEEKEPLEK
-578 QEEPKKETKKDK
+578 QEEPKKENK
-590 KEENKK
+590 KEEKK
-596 QEKKYV
+596 KEEKEYV
-602 KTSLNDVLLKNKISK
+602 KTSLNEVLLKNKISR
-617 SDFIEKLKNLNMSDR
+617 SDFIKNLNNLNMNDR

-637 YFGLGMFSLSIEEM
+637 YFGLGLSSLSIEEM
-651 SKKYGIKTEDVNKTI
+651 SKRYDIKAEDVNKTI
-666 NGIVGSMLKKKDH
+666 NGIVGSMLKKKDEKV
-679 KKEEDKKEEKEQSKL
+679 KKDDKKEKEQSKL

-699 INKIT
+699 VNKIT
-704 KEQFMTALSGLS
+704 KEQFMSALSGLS
-716 LEEKTIVSMYF
+716 LEEKSIVSMYF
-727 GIGQKERSLIEIAA
+727 GIGQKEKSLAEIAV
-741 LTKTKALKVKMDLQ
+741 LTKTNPLKVKMDLQ
-755 DILKNINKTVKQKD
+755 DILKNINNAVKKKD
-769 DKKPVDKLEQLY
+769 DKKPVDNLEQLY

-796 TNAAFMMFL
+796 TNAAFMMYL

-813 MLYTITNFNYNLDMA
+813 MLYTITNFNYDLDMA

-837 EVVSSLNTLSTV
+837 GVVSSLNTLSTV

-855 DMKQNKSSSFTDDS
+855 DMKQNKSSGFTDDS
-869 EKENEIGRKY
+869 EKEREIGRRY

>member
-1 MNYKNYDINVPEF
+1 MNYKNYDINAPEF

-84 LFNGDEIKNY
+84 LFNDDEIKNY

-210 LISKDSYEYNFYDYI
+210 IISKDSYEYNFYDYI

-263 EKKKPSKDKVFK
+263 EKKKPSKDKAFK
-275 NAVQNLTVI
+275 NAVQNLTII

-291 EKRKQKSA
+291 EKRKQKSV
-299 IHKKKVGI
+299 IHKKKVGV
-307 DKGKKEENKRTKK
+307 DKEKKEENKKSKK
-320 EEPKAT
+320 EEPKAA

-333 EEIKKEIK
+333 EIKKEAEK
-341 KEIKV
+341 P
-346 EDKKAKKKE
+346 KKKE

-365 SKKPLAKKIQEKPK
+365 NKKTLDKKIEKPK
-379 KKEKEEKSKEKQKQ
+379 KKEKEEKPKEKQ

-405 GISKQ
+405 EISKQ
-410 DFLKATSLLGPLSK
+410 DFLKATRLLDPLSK

-435 KPISVTEIMV
+435 KPVSTSEIMV
-445 KLKMKEEEVLELIEE
+445 KLKMKEQEVLKLIEE

-468 IKSDKIKEQKDEEL
+468 IKSGKIKEQKDEEL

-495 LKMTDVIKDMVILSS
+495 LKMADVIKDMVILSS

-533 NIDEKKVS
+533 NIDEKNIS
-541 GIIDVATDK
+541 GIIDAATDK
-550 VIDEL
+550 VIAEL
-555 SKTKEKEDAPK
+555 SNTKAKEEAPK
-566 EIIKEEKESLEK
+566 EIIKEEKEPLEK
-578 QEEPKKETKKDK
+578 QEEPKKENK
-590 KEENKK
+590 KEGKK
-596 QEKKYV
+596 QEEKKYV
-602 KTSLNDVLLKNKISK
+602 KTSLNEVLTKNKISR
-617 SDFIEKLKNLNMSDR
+617 SDFINNLNNLNMSER
-632 RMVRD
+632 RMIKD
-637 YFGLGMFSLSIEEM
+637 YFGLGMFSLTLEEM
-651 SKKYGIKTEDVNKTI
+651 SKKYGIKVEDINKTI
-666 NGIVGSMLKKKDH
+666 DGIVGNMIKKKEP
-679 KKEEDKKEEKEQSKL
+679 KKDKKEDKKEKEQSKL

-699 INKIT
+699 VNKIT
-704 KEQFMTALSGLS
+704 KEQFMNALNNLS
-716 LEEKTIVSMYF
+716 EVDRGVVLMYF
-727 GIGQKERSLIEIAA
+727 GINQKEKSLLEIAKTFKTTPA
-741 LTKTKALKVKMDLQ
+741 EVKNSLTN
-755 DILKNINKTVKQKD
+755 ILKNINNTIKNKDKNKT
-769 DKKPVDKLEQLY
+769 DKLDDLY
-781 DNARLKLSSMSKLLL
+781 QNAKGKLSKMYKLLMA
-796 TNAAFMMFL
+796 NAAFMMFL
-805 STNPIMQN
+805 QTNPIMQQI
-813 MLYTITNFNYNLDMA
+813 LLAITNFNYDLDMT
-828 SKMLGMTKE
+828 SRILGMKKE
-837 EVVSSLNTLSTV
+837 EVISNLNVLTNV
-849 CYGYMA
+849 CYGYIS
-855 DMKQNKSSSFTDDS
+855 DMNKEKTTEFEDS
-869 EKENEIGRKY
+869 NEKTVGRRY

>member
-1 MNYKNYDINVPEF
+1 MNYKNYDINIPEF

-57 YENISLIFENLKWNN
+57 YENINLIFENLKWNN

-210 LISKDSYEYNFYDYI
+210 IISKDSYEYNFYDYI

-263 EKKKPSKDKVFK
+263 EKKKPSKDKAFK

-291 EKRKQKSA
+291 EKRKQKSV
-299 IHKKKVGI
+299 IHKKKVGV
-307 DKGKKEENKRTKK
+307 DKEKKEENKKSKK
-320 EEPKAT
+320 EEPKAA

-333 EEIKKEIK
+333 EIKKEAEK
-341 KEIKV
+341 P
-346 EDKKAKKKE
+346 KKKE

-365 SKKPLAKKIQEKPK
+365 NKKTLDKKIEKPK
-379 KKEKEEKSKEKQKQ
+379 KKEKEEKPKEKQ

-405 GISKQ
+405 EISKQ
-410 DFLKATSLLGPLSK
+410 DFLKATCLLDPLSK

-435 KPISVTEIMV
+435 KPVSTSEIMV
-445 KLKMKEEEVLELIEE
+445 KLKMEEQEVLKLIEE

-468 IKSDKIKEQKDEEL
+468 IKSGKIKEQKDEEL

-495 LKMTDVIKDMVILSS
+495 LKMADVIKDMVILSS

-533 NIDEKKVS
+533 NIDEKNIS
-541 GIIDVATDK
+541 GIIDAATDK
-550 VIDEL
+550 VIAEL
-555 SKTKEKEDAPK
+555 SNTKAKEEAPK
-566 EIIKEEKESLEK
+566 EIIKEEKEPLEK
-578 QEEPKKETKKDK
+578 QEEPKKENK
-590 KEENKK
+590 KEGKK
-596 QEKKYV
+596 QEEKKYV
-602 KTSLNDVLLKNKISK
+602 KTSLNEVLTKNKISR
-617 SDFIEKLKNLNMSDR
+617 SDFINNLNNLNMSER
-632 RMVRD
+632 RMIKD
-637 YFGLGMFSLSIEEM
+637 YFGLGMFSLTLEEM
-651 SKKYGIKTEDVNKTI
+651 SKKYGIKVEDINKTI
-666 NGIVGSMLKKKDH
+666 DGIVGNMIKKKEP
-679 KKEEDKKEEKEQSKL
+679 KKDKKEDKKEKEQSKL

-699 INKIT
+699 VNKIT
-704 KEQFMTALSGLS
+704 KEQFMNALNNLS
-716 LEEKTIVSMYF
+716 EVDRGVVLMYF
-727 GIGQKERSLIEIAA
+727 GINQKEKSLLEIAKTFKTTPA
-741 LTKTKALKVKMDLQ
+741 EVKNSLTN
-755 DILKNINKTVKQKD
+755 ILKNINNTIKNKDKNKT
-769 DKKPVDKLEQLY
+769 DKLDDLY
-781 DNARLKLSSMSKLLL
+781 QNAKGKLSKMYKLLMA
-796 TNAAFMMFL
+796 NAAFMMFL
-805 STNPIMQN
+805 QTNPIMQQI
-813 MLYTITNFNYNLDMA
+813 LLSITNFNYDLDMT
-828 SKMLGMTKE
+828 SRILGMKKE
-837 EVVSSLNTLSTV
+837 EVISNLNVLTNV
-849 CYGYMA
+849 CYGYIS
-855 DMKQNKSSSFTDDS
+855 DMNKEKTTEFEDDN
-869 EKENEIGRKY
+869 EKTVGRRY

>member
-1 MNYKNYDINVPEF
+1 MNYKNYDINAPEF

-210 LISKDSYEYNFYDYI
+210 IISKDSYEYNFYDYI

-263 EKKKPSKDKVFK
+263 EKKKPSKDKAFK

-291 EKRKQKSA
+291 EKRKQKSV
-299 IHKKKVGI
+299 IHKKKVGV
-307 DKGKKEENKRTKK
+307 DKEKKEENKKSKK
-320 EEPKAT
+320 EEPKAA

-333 EEIKKEIK
+333 EIKKEAEK
-341 KEIKV
+341 P
-346 EDKKAKKKE
+346 KKKE

-365 SKKPLAKKIQEKPK
+365 NKKTLDKKIEKPK
-379 KKEKEEKSKEKQKQ
+379 KKEKEEKPKEKQ

-405 GISKQ
+405 EISKQ
-410 DFLKATSLLGPLSK
+410 DFLKATSLLDLLSK

-435 KPISVTEIMV
+435 KPVSTSEIMV
-445 KLKMKEEEVLELIEE
+445 KLKMKEEELLELIEE

-468 IKSDKIKEQKDEEL
+468 IKSGKIKELKDEEL

-495 LKMTDVIKDMVILSS
+495 LKMADVIKDMTVLSS
-510 YEKIALTLSLNEKI
+510 YEKIALTLSLNDKI

-533 NIDEKKVS
+533 NIDEKNIS
-541 GIIDVATDK
+541 GIIDAATDK
-550 VIDEL
+550 VIAEL
-555 SKTKEKEDAPK
+555 SNTKAKEEAPK
-566 EIIKEEKESLEK
+566 EIIKEEKEPLEK
-578 QEEPKKETKKDK
+578 QEEPKKENK
-590 KEENKK
+590 KEGKK
-596 QEKKYV
+596 QEEKKYV
-602 KTSLNDVLLKNKISK
+602 KTSLNEVLTKNKISR
-617 SDFIEKLKNLNMSDR
+617 SDFINNLNNLNMSER
-632 RMVRD
+632 RMIKD
-637 YFGLGMFSLSIEEM
+637 YFGLGMFSLTLEEM
-651 SKKYGIKTEDVNKTI
+651 SKKYGIKVEDINKTI
-666 NGIVGSMLKKKDH
+666 DGIVGNMIKKKEP
-679 KKEEDKKEEKEQSKL
+679 KKDKKEDKKEKEQSKL

-699 INKIT
+699 VNKIT
-704 KEQFMTALSGLS
+704 KEQFMNALNNLS
-716 LEEKTIVSMYF
+716 EVDRGVVLMYF
-727 GIGQKERSLIEIAA
+727 GINQKEKSLLEIAKTFKTTPA
-741 LTKTKALKVKMDLQ
+741 EVKNSLTN
-755 DILKNINKTVKQKD
+755 ILKNINNTIKNKDKNKT
-769 DKKPVDKLEQLY
+769 DKLDDLY
-781 DNARLKLSSMSKLLL
+781 QNAKGKLSKMYKLLMA
-796 TNAAFMMFL
+796 NAAFMMFL
-805 STNPIMQN
+805 QTNPIMQQI
-813 MLYTITNFNYNLDMA
+813 LLSITNFNYDLDMT
-828 SKMLGMTKE
+828 SRILGMKKE
-837 EVVSSLNTLSTV
+837 EVISNLNVLTNV
-849 CYGYMA
+849 CYGYIS
-855 DMKQNKSSSFTDDS
+855 DMNKEKTTEFEDDN
-869 EKENEIGRKY
+869 EKTVGRRY

>member
-45 FKNEAE
+45 FKNEPE

-84 LFNGDEIKNY
+84 LFNDDEIKNY

-117 LYMMLSKV
+117 LYMMSSKV

-210 LISKDSYEYNFYDYI
+210 IISKDSYEYNFYDYI

-263 EKKKPSKDKVFK
+263 EKKKPSKDKAFK

-299 IHKKKVGI
+299 IYKKKVGV
-307 DKGKKEENKRTKK
+307 DKEKKEENKETKK
-320 EEPKAT
+320 EEPKAA

-333 EEIKKEIK
+333 EIKKEAEK
-341 KEIKV
+341 P
-346 EDKKAKKKE
+346 KKKE

-365 SKKPLAKKIQEKPK
+365 NKKTLDKKIEKPK
-379 KKEKEEKSKEKQKQ
+379 KKEKEEKPKEKQ

-405 GISKQ
+405 EISKQ
-410 DFLKATSLLGPLSK
+410 DFLKATRLLDPLSK

-435 KPISVTEIMV
+435 KPVSTSEIMV
-445 KLKMKEEEVLELIEE
+445 KLKMKEQEVLKLIEE

-468 IKSDKIKEQKDEEL
+468 IKSGKIKELKDEEL

-495 LKMTDVIKDMVILSS
+495 LKMADVIKDMTVLSS

-533 NIDEKKVS
+533 NIDEKNIS
-541 GIIDVATDK
+541 GIIDAATDK
-550 VIDEL
+550 VIAEL
-555 SKTKEKEDAPK
+555 SNTKAKEEAPK
-566 EIIKEEKESLEK
+566 EIIKEEKEPLEK
-578 QEEPKKETKKDK
+578 QEEPKKENK
-590 KEENKK
+590 KEGKK
-596 QEKKYV
+596 QEEKKYV
-602 KTSLNDVLLKNKISK
+602 KTSLNEVLTKNKISR
-617 SDFIEKLKNLNMSDR
+617 SDFINNLNNLNMSER
-632 RMVRD
+632 RMIKD
-637 YFGLGMFSLSIEEM
+637 YFGLGMFSLALEEM
-651 SKKYGIKTEDVNKTI
+651 SKKYGIKVEDINKTI
-666 NGIVGSMLKKKDH
+666 DGIVGNMIKKKEP
-679 KKEEDKKEEKEQSKL
+679 KKDKKEDKKEKEQSKL

-699 INKIT
+699 VNKIT
-704 KEQFMTALSGLS
+704 KEQFMNALNNLS
-716 LEEKTIVSMYF
+716 EVDRGVVLMYF
-727 GIGQKERSLIEIAA
+727 GINQKEKSLLEIAKTFKTTPA
-741 LTKTKALKVKMDLQ
+741 EVKNSLTN
-755 DILKNINKTVKQKD
+755 ILKNINNTIKNKDKNKT
-769 DKKPVDKLEQLY
+769 DKLDDLY
-781 DNARLKLSSMSKLLL
+781 QNAKGKLSKMYKLLMA
-796 TNAAFMMFL
+796 NAAFMMFL
-805 STNPIMQN
+805 QTNPIMQQI
-813 MLYTITNFNYNLDMA
+813 LLSITNFNYDLDMT
-828 SKMLGMTKE
+828 SRILGMKKE
-837 EVVSSLNTLSTV
+837 EVISNLNVLTNV
-849 CYGYMA
+849 CYGYIS
-855 DMKQNKSSSFTDDS
+855 DMNKEKTTEFEDDN
-869 EKENEIGRKY
+869 EKTVGRRY

>member
-94 FESYS
+94 FESYFQ
-99 LVAPDFSIDD
+99 VAPDFSIDD

-210 LISKDSYEYNFYDYI
+210 IISKDSYEYNFYDYI

-263 EKKKPSKDKVFK
+263 EKKKPSKDKAFK
-275 NAVQNLTVI
+275 NAVQNLTII

-291 EKRKQKSA
+291 EKRKQKSV
-299 IHKKKVGI
+299 IHKKKVGV
-307 DKGKKEENKRTKK
+307 DKEKKEENKKSKK
-320 EEPKAT
+320 EEPKAA

-333 EEIKKEIK
+333 EIKKEAEK
-341 KEIKV
+341 P
-346 EDKKAKKKE
+346 KKKE

-365 SKKPLAKKIQEKPK
+365 NKKTLDKKIEKPK
-379 KKEKEEKSKEKQKQ
+379 KKEKEEKPKEKQ

-405 GISKQ
+405 EISKQ
-410 DFLKATSLLGPLSK
+410 DFLKATRLLDPLSK

-435 KPISVTEIMV
+435 KPVSTSEIMV
-445 KLKMKEEEVLELIEE
+445 KLKMEEQEVLKLIEE

-468 IKSDKIKEQKDEEL
+468 IKSGKIKEQKDEEL

-495 LKMTDVIKDMVILSS
+495 LKMADVIKDMVILSS

-533 NIDEKKVS
+533 NIDEKNIS
-541 GIIDVATDK
+541 GIIDAATDK
-550 VIDEL
+550 VIAEL
-555 SKTKEKEDAPK
+555 SNTKAKEEAPK
-566 EIIKEEKESLEK
+566 EIIKEEKEPLEK
-578 QEEPKKETKKDK
+578 QEEPKKENK
-590 KEENKK
+590 KEGKK
-596 QEKKYV
+596 QEEKKYV
-602 KTSLNDVLLKNKISK
+602 KTSLNEVLTKNKISR
-617 SDFIEKLKNLNMSDR
+617 SDFINNLNNLNMSER
-632 RMVRD
+632 RMIKD
-637 YFGLGMFSLSIEEM
+637 YFGLGMFSLTLEEM
-651 SKKYGIKTEDVNKTI
+651 SKKYGIKVEDINKTI
-666 NGIVGSMLKKKDH
+666 DGIVGNMIKKKEP
-679 KKEEDKKEEKEQSKL
+679 KKDKKEDKKEKEQSKL

-699 INKIT
+699 VNKIT
-704 KEQFMTALSGLS
+704 KEQFMNALNNLS
-716 LEEKTIVSMYF
+716 EVDRGVVLMYF
-727 GIGQKERSLIEIAA
+727 GINQKEKSLLEIAKTFKTTPA
-741 LTKTKALKVKMDLQ
+741 EVKNSLTN
-755 DILKNINKTVKQKD
+755 ILKNINNTIKNKDKNKT
-769 DKKPVDKLEQLY
+769 DKLDDLY
-781 DNARLKLSSMSKLLL
+781 QNAKGKLSKMYKLLMA
-796 TNAAFMMFL
+796 NAAFMMFL
-805 STNPIMQN
+805 QTNPIMQQI
-813 MLYTITNFNYNLDMA
+813 LLAITNFNYDLDMT
-828 SKMLGMTKE
+828 SRILGMKKE
-837 EVVSSLNTLSTV
+837 EVISNLNVLTNV
-849 CYGYMA
+849 CYGYIS
-855 DMKQNKSSSFTDDS
+855 DMNKEKTTEFEDS
-869 EKENEIGRKY
+869 NEKTVGRRY

>member
-1 MNYKNYDINVPEF
+1 MNYKNYDINAPEF

-99 LVAPDFSIDD
+99 RASSDFSIDD

-117 LYMMLSKV
+117 LYMMSSKV

-152 ANLDYSLKDT
+152 ANLNYSLKDT

-169 KGDKTFEINSDNK
+169 KGDKIFEINSDNK

-210 LISKDSYEYNFYDYI
+210 IISKDSYEYNFYDYI

-263 EKKKPSKDKVFK
+263 EKKKPSKDKAFK

-291 EKRKQKSA
+291 EKRKQKSV
-299 IHKKKVGI
+299 IHKKKVGV
-307 DKGKKEENKRTKK
+307 DKEKKEENKKSKK
-320 EEPKAT
+320 EEPKAA

-333 EEIKKEIK
+333 EIKKEAEK
-341 KEIKV
+341 P
-346 EDKKAKKKE
+346 KKKE

-365 SKKPLAKKIQEKPK
+365 NKKTLDKKIEKPK
-379 KKEKEEKSKEKQKQ
+379 KKEKEEKPKEKQ

-405 GISKQ
+405 EISKQ
-410 DFLKATSLLGPLSK
+410 DFLKAISLLDPLSK

-435 KPISVTEIMV
+435 KPVSTSEIMV
-445 KLKMKEEEVLELIEE
+445 KLKMKEEELLELIEE

-468 IKSDKIKEQKDEEL
+468 IKSGKIKDEKDEEL

-495 LKMTDVIKDMVILSS
+495 LKMADVIKDMVILSS

-533 NIDEKKVS
+533 NIDEKNIS
-541 GIIDVATDK
+541 GIIDAATDK
-550 VIDEL
+550 VIAEL
-555 SKTKEKEDAPK
+555 SNTKAKEEAPK
-566 EIIKEEKESLEK
+566 EIIKEEKEPLEK
-578 QEEPKKETKKDK
+578 QEEPKKE
-590 KEENKK
+590 EKK
-596 QEKKYV
+596 QEEKKYV
-602 KTSLNDVLLKNKISK
+602 KTSLNEVLTKNKISR
-617 SDFIEKLKNLNMSDR
+617 SDFIKNLNNLNMSDR
-632 RMVRD
+632 RMIKD
-637 YFGLGMFSLSIEEM
+637 YFGLGMFSLTLEEM
-651 SKKYGIKTEDVNKTI
+651 SKKYGIKVEDINKTI
-666 NGIVGSMLKKKDH
+666 DGIVGNMIKKKEP
-679 KKEEDKKEEKEQSKL
+679 KKDKKEDKNEKEQSKL

-699 INKIT
+699 VNKIT
-704 KEQFMTALSGLS
+704 KEQFMNALNNLS
-716 LEEKTIVSMYF
+716 EVDRGVVLMYF
-727 GIGQKERSLIEIAA
+727 GINQKEKSLLEIAKTFKTTPA
-741 LTKTKALKVKMDLQ
+741 EVKNSLTI
-755 DILKNINKTVKQKD
+755 ILKNINNTIKNKDKNKT
-769 DKKPVDKLEQLY
+769 DKLDDLY
-781 DNARLKLSSMSKLLL
+781 QNAKGKLSKMYKLLMA
-796 TNAAFMMFL
+796 NAAFMMFL
-805 STNPIMQN
+805 QTNPIMQQI
-813 MLYTITNFNYNLDMA
+813 LLSITNFNYDLDMT
-828 SKMLGMTKE
+828 SRILGMKKE
-837 EVVSSLNTLSTV
+837 EVISNLNVLTNV
-849 CYGYMA
+849 CYGYIS
-855 DMKQNKSSSFTDDS
+855 DMNKEKTTEFEDS
-869 EKENEIGRKY
+869 NEKTVGRRY

>member
-57 YENISLIFENLKWNN
+57 YENINLIFENLKWNN

-210 LISKDSYEYNFYDYI
+210 IISKDSYEYNFYDYI

-263 EKKKPSKDKVFK
+263 EKKKPSKDKAFK

-291 EKRKQKSA
+291 EKRKQKSV
-299 IHKKKVGI
+299 IHKKKVGV
-307 DKGKKEENKRTKK
+307 DKEKKEENKKSKK
-320 EEPKAT
+320 EEPKAA

-333 EEIKKEIK
+333 EIKKEAEK
-341 KEIKV
+341 P
-346 EDKKAKKKE
+346 KKKE

-365 SKKPLAKKIQEKPK
+365 NKKTLDKKIEKPK
-379 KKEKEEKSKEKQKQ
+379 KKEKEEKPKEKQ

-405 GISKQ
+405 EISKQ
-410 DFLKATSLLGPLSK
+410 DFLKATRLLDPLSK

-435 KPISVTEIMV
+435 KPVSTSEIMV
-445 KLKMKEEEVLELIEE
+445 KLKMKEEELLELMEE

-468 IKSDKIKEQKDEEL
+468 IKSGKIKEQKDEEL

-495 LKMTDVIKDMVILSS
+495 LKMADVIKDMTVLSS

-533 NIDEKKVS
+533 NIDEKNIS
-541 GIIDVATDK
+541 GIIDAATDK
-550 VIDEL
+550 VITEL
-555 SKTKEKEDAPK
+555 SNTKAKEDAPK
-566 EIIKEEKESLEK
+566 EIIKEEKEPLEK
-578 QEEPKKETKKDK
+578 QEETKKENK
-590 KEENKK
+590 KEEKK
-596 QEKKYV
+596 QEEKKYV
-602 KTSLNDVLLKNKISK
+602 KTSLNEVLTKNKISR
-617 SDFIEKLKNLNMSDR
+617 SDFINNLNNLNMSER
-632 RMVRD
+632 RMIKD
-637 YFGLGMFSLSIEEM
+637 YFGLGMFSLTLEEM
-651 SKKYGIKTEDVNKTI
+651 SKKYGIKVEDINKTI
-666 NGIVGSMLKKKDH
+666 DGIVGNMIKKKEP
-679 KKEEDKKEEKEQSKL
+679 KKDKKEDKKEKEQSKL

-699 INKIT
+699 VNKIT
-704 KEQFMTALSGLS
+704 KEQFMNALNNLS
-716 LEEKTIVSMYF
+716 EVDRGVVLMYF
-727 GIGQKERSLIEIAA
+727 GINQKEKSLLEIAKTFKA
-741 LTKTKALKVKMDLQ
+741 TPAEVKNSLTN
-755 DILKNINKTVKQKD
+755 ILKNINNTIKNKDKNKT
-769 DKKPVDKLEQLY
+769 DKLDDLY
-781 DNARLKLSSMSKLLL
+781 QNAKGKLSKMYKLLMA
-796 TNAAFMMFL
+796 NAAFMMFL
-805 STNPIMQN
+805 QTNPIMQQI
-813 MLYTITNFNYNLDMA
+813 LLSITNFNYDLDMT
-828 SKMLGMTKE
+828 SRILGMKKE
-837 EVVSSLNTLSTV
+837 EVISNLNVLTNV
-849 CYGYMA
+849 CYGYIS
-855 DMKQNKSSSFTDDS
+855 DMNKEKTTEFEDDN
-869 EKENEIGRKY
+869 EKTVGRRY

>member
-99 LVAPDFSIDD
+99 KASPDFSIDD

-210 LISKDSYEYNFYDYI
+210 IISKDSYEYNFYDYI

-242 LSKMDY
+242 LTKMDY

-263 EKKKPSKDKVFK
+263 EKKKPSKDKAFK

-284 IKVNKAY
+284 INVNKAY
-291 EKRKQKSA
+291 EKRKQNDI
-299 IHKKKVGI
+299 IHKKKVRV
-307 DKGKKEENKRTKK
+307 DKEKKEEDKKNKK
-320 EEPKAT
+320 EEPKVA

-333 EEIKKEIK
+333 EIKKESEK
-341 KEIKV
+341 P
-346 EDKKAKKKE
+346 KKKE

-365 SKKPLAKKIQEKPK
+365 NKKTLDKKIEKPK
-379 KKEKEEKSKEKQKQ
+379 KKEKEEKPKEKQKQ

-405 GISKQ
+405 EISKQ

-435 KPISVTEIMV
+435 KPVSTSEIMV
-445 KLKMKEEEVLELIEE
+445 KLKMEEEEVLKLIEE

-468 IKSDKIKEQKDEEL
+468 IKSGKIKEQKEEEL
-482 SSNRLSSYAKENN
+482 SSNRLMSYAKENN
-495 LKMTDVIKDMVILSS
+495 VKITNVIKDMTVLSS

-533 NIDEKKVS
+533 NMDEKEVI
-541 GIIDVATDK
+541 GIIDTATDK

-555 SKTKEKEDAPK
+555 SKTKEQEDVPK
-566 EIIKEEKESLEK
+566 EIKPLEKKENHKKENKKKEEK
-578 QEEPKKETKKDK
+578 
-590 KEENKK
+590 
-596 QEKKYV
+596 KYA
-602 KTSLNDVLLKNKISK
+602 KTSLNEVLLKNKISK
-617 SDFIEKLKNLNMSDR
+617 ADFIKNLDNLNMSDR
-632 RMVRD
+632 RMIRD
-637 YFGLGMFSLSIEEM
+637 YFELGMFSLSIEEM
-651 SKKYGIKTEDVNKTI
+651 SKKYGIKSEDVNKTI
-666 NGIVGSMLKKKDH
+666 NSIVGGMLKKNEPKKD
-679 KKEEDKKEEKEQSKL
+679 KEEDKKEKEQSKL

-699 INKIT
+699 VNKIT
-704 KEQFMTALSGLS
+704 KEQFMSALSGLS
-716 LEEKTIVSMYF
+716 LEEKSIVSMYF
-727 GIGQKERSLIEIAA
+727 GIGQKEKSLAEIAV
-741 LTKTKALKVKMDLQ
+741 LTKTNPLKVKMDLQ
-755 DILKNINKTVKQKD
+755 DILKNINKAVKKKD
-769 DKKPVDKLEQLY
+769 DKKPVDNLEQLY
-781 DNARLKLSSMSKLLL
+781 DNARLKLSSMSKPLL
-796 TNAAFMMFL
+796 TNAAFMMYL

-813 MLYTITNFNYNLDMA
+813 MLYTITNFNYDLDMA

-837 EVVSSLNTLSTV
+837 GVVSSLNTLSTV

-855 DMKQNKSSSFTDDS
+855 DMKQNKLFGFTDDS
-869 EKENEIGRKY
+869 EKENKIGRKY

>member
-1 MNYKNYDINVPEF
+1 MNYKNYDINAPEF

-84 LFNGDEIKNY
+84 LFNDDEIKNY

-210 LISKDSYEYNFYDYI
+210 IISKDSYEYNFYDYI

-263 EKKKPSKDKVFK
+263 EKKKPSKDKAFK

-291 EKRKQKSA
+291 EKRKQKSV
-299 IHKKKVGI
+299 IHKKKVGV
-307 DKGKKEENKRTKK
+307 DKEKKEENKKSKK
-320 EEPKAT
+320 EEPKAVI
-326 KIKEPKK
+326 IKEPKK
-333 EEIKKEIK
+333 EIKKEAEK
-341 KEIKV
+341 P
-346 EDKKAKKKE
+346 KKKE

-365 SKKPLAKKIQEKPK
+365 NKKTLDKKIEKPK
-379 KKEKEEKSKEKQKQ
+379 KKEKEEKPKEKQ

-405 GISKQ
+405 EISKQ
-410 DFLKATSLLGPLSK
+410 DFLKATRLLDPLSK

-435 KPISVTEIMV
+435 KPVSTSEIMV
-445 KLKMKEEEVLELIEE
+445 KLKMEEQEVLKLIEE

-468 IKSDKIKEQKDEEL
+468 IKSGKIKEQKDEEL

-495 LKMTDVIKDMVILSS
+495 LKMADVIKDMTVLSS

-533 NIDEKKVS
+533 NIDEKNIS
-541 GIIDVATDK
+541 GIIDAATDK
-550 VIDEL
+550 VIAEL
-555 SKTKEKEDAPK
+555 SNTKAKEEAPK
-566 EIIKEEKESLEK
+566 EIIKEEKEPLEK
-578 QEEPKKETKKDK
+578 QEEPKKENK
-590 KEENKK
+590 KEGKK
-596 QEKKYV
+596 QEEKKYV
-602 KTSLNDVLLKNKISK
+602 KTSLNEVLTKNKISR
-617 SDFIEKLKNLNMSDR
+617 SDFINNLNNLNMSER
-632 RMVRD
+632 RMIKD
-637 YFGLGMFSLSIEEM
+637 YFGLGMFSLTLEEM
-651 SKKYGIKTEDVNKTI
+651 SKKYGIKVEDINKTI
-666 NGIVGSMLKKKDH
+666 DGIVGNMIKKKEP
-679 KKEEDKKEEKEQSKL
+679 KKDKKEDKKEKEQSKL

-699 INKIT
+699 VNKIT
-704 KEQFMTALSGLS
+704 KEQFMNALNNLS
-716 LEEKTIVSMYF
+716 EVDRGVVLMYF
-727 GIGQKERSLIEIAA
+727 GINQKEKSLLEIAKTFKTTPA
-741 LTKTKALKVKMDLQ
+741 EVKNSLTN
-755 DILKNINKTVKQKD
+755 ILKNINNTIKNKDKNKT
-769 DKKPVDKLEQLY
+769 DKLDDLY
-781 DNARLKLSSMSKLLL
+781 QNAKGKLSKMYKLLMA
-796 TNAAFMMFL
+796 NAAFMMFL
-805 STNPIMQN
+805 QTNPIMQQI
-813 MLYTITNFNYNLDMA
+813 LLSITNFNYDLDMT
-828 SKMLGMTKE
+828 SRILGMKKE
-837 EVVSSLNTLSTV
+837 EVISNLNVLTNV
-849 CYGYMA
+849 CYGYIS
-855 DMKQNKSSSFTDDS
+855 DMNKEKTTEFEDS
-869 EKENEIGRKY
+869 NEKTVGRRY

>member
-45 FKNEAE
+45 FKNEPE

-84 LFNGDEIKNY
+84 LFNDDEIKDY

-99 LVAPDFSIDD
+99 KASPDFSIDD

-117 LYMMLSKV
+117 LYMILSKV

-152 ANLDYSLKDT
+152 ANLDYSLKDA
-162 FINLFGI
+162 FITLFGI

-182 VQNEILIKLYSY
+182 MQNEILIKLYSY

-210 LISKDSYEYNFYDYI
+210 IISKDSYEYNFYDYI

-234 SNEFIYKM
+234 SNEYIYKM

-263 EKKKPSKDKVFK
+263 EKKKPSKDKAFK

-284 IKVNKAY
+284 INVNKAY

-299 IHKKKVGI
+299 IHKKKVGV
-307 DKGKKEENKRTKK
+307 DKEKQEENKKTKK
-320 EEPKAT
+320 EEPKAIKT
-326 KIKEPKK
+326 KEPKK
-333 EEIKKEIK
+333 ETKKEAEK
-341 KEIKV
+341 P
-346 EDKKAKKKE
+346 KKKE

-365 SKKPLAKKIQEKPK
+365 NKKPLDKKIEKPK
-379 KKEKEEKSKEKQKQ
+379 KKEKEEKPKE

-405 GISKQ
+405 KISKQ

-435 KPISVTEIMV
+435 KPISISEIMV
-445 KLKMKEEEVLELIEE
+445 KLKMEEQEVLELIEE

-468 IKSDKIKEQKDEEL
+468 IKSGKIKEQKEDEL
-482 SSNRLSSYAKENN
+482 SSNRLMSYAKENN
-495 LKMTDVIKDMVILSS
+495 VKITNVIKDMTVLSS

-533 NIDEKKVS
+533 NMNEKEVI
-541 GIIDVATDK
+541 GIIDTATDK

-555 SKTKEKEDAPK
+555 SKTKEKEDALK
-566 EIIKEEKESLEK
+566 EIIKEEKEPLEK
-578 QEEPKKETKKDK
+578 QEEPKKENK
-590 KEENKK
+590 KEEKK
-596 QEKKYV
+596 KEEKKYV
-602 KTSLNDVLLKNKISK
+602 KTSLNEVLLKNKISRA
-617 SDFIEKLKNLNMSDR
+617 DFIKKLNNLNMNDR

-637 YFGLGMFSLSIEEM
+637 YFGLGLFSFSIEEM
-651 SKKYGIKTEDVNKTI
+651 SKRYGIKAEDVNKTI
-666 NGIVGSMLKKKDH
+666 DGIVGSMLKKKDEKV
-679 KKEEDKKEEKEQSKL
+679 KKDDKKEKEQSKL

-699 INKIT
+699 VNKIT
-704 KEQFMTALSGLS
+704 KEQFMSALSGLS
-716 LEEKTIVSMYF
+716 LEDKNIVSMYF
-727 GIGQKERSLIEIAA
+727 GIGQKEKSLAEIAV
-741 LTKTKALKVKMDLQ
+741 LTKTNPLKVKMDLQ
-755 DILKNINKTVKQKD
+755 DILKNINKAVKKKD
-769 DKKPVDKLEQLY
+769 DKKPVDNLEQLY

-796 TNAAFMMFL
+796 TNAAFMMYL

-813 MLYTITNFNYNLDMA
+813 MLYTITNFNYDLDMA

-837 EVVSSLNTLSTV
+837 GVVSSLNTLSTV

-855 DMKQNKSSSFTDDS
+855 DMKQNKSSGFTDDS
-869 EKENEIGRKY
+869 EKEREIGRRY

>member
-379 KKEKEEKSKEKQKQ
+379 KKEKEEKSKEKQ

>member
-1 MNYKNYDINVPEF
+1 MNYKNYDINAPEF

-84 LFNGDEIKNY
+84 LFNDDEIKNY

-210 LISKDSYEYNFYDYI
+210 IISKDSYEYNFYDYI

-263 EKKKPSKDKVFK
+263 EKKKPSKDKAFK

-299 IHKKKVGI
+299 IYKKKVGV
-307 DKGKKEENKRTKK
+307 DKEKKEENKETKK
-320 EEPKAT
+320 EEPKAA

-333 EEIKKEIK
+333 EIKKEAEK
-341 KEIKV
+341 P
-346 EDKKAKKKE
+346 KKKE

-365 SKKPLAKKIQEKPK
+365 NKKTLDKKIEKPK
-379 KKEKEEKSKEKQKQ
+379 KKEKEEKPKEKQ

-405 GISKQ
+405 EISKQ
-410 DFLKATSLLGPLSK
+410 DFLKATRLLDPLSK

-435 KPISVTEIMV
+435 KPVSTSEIMV
-445 KLKMKEEEVLELIEE
+445 KLKMKEQEVLKLIEE

-468 IKSDKIKEQKDEEL
+468 IKSGKIKELKDEEL

-495 LKMTDVIKDMVILSS
+495 LKMADVIKDMTVLSS

-533 NIDEKKVS
+533 NIDEKNIS
-541 GIIDVATDK
+541 GIIDAATDK
-550 VIDEL
+550 VIAEL
-555 SKTKEKEDAPK
+555 SNTKAKEEAPK
-566 EIIKEEKESLEK
+566 EIIKEEKEPLEK
-578 QEEPKKETKKDK
+578 QEEPKKENK
-590 KEENKK
+590 KEGKK
-596 QEKKYV
+596 QEEKKYV
-602 KTSLNDVLLKNKISK
+602 KTSLNEVLTKNKISR
-617 SDFIEKLKNLNMSDR
+617 SDFINNLNNLNMSDR
-632 RMVRD
+632 RMIKD
-637 YFGLGMFSLSIEEM
+637 YFGLGMFSLTLEEM
-651 SKKYGIKTEDVNKTI
+651 SKKYGIKVEDINKTI
-666 NGIVGSMLKKKDH
+666 AGIVGNMIKKKEP
-679 KKEEDKKEEKEQSKL
+679 KKDKKEDKKEKEQSKL

-699 INKIT
+699 VNKIT
-704 KEQFMTALSGLS
+704 KEQFMNALNNLS
-716 LEEKTIVSMYF
+716 EVDRGVVLMYF
-727 GIGQKERSLIEIAA
+727 GINQKEKSLLEIAKTFKITPA
-741 LTKTKALKVKMDLQ
+741 EVKNSLTN
-755 DILKNINKTVKQKD
+755 ILKNINNTIKNKDKNKT
-769 DKKPVDKLEQLY
+769 DKLDDLY
-781 DNARLKLSSMSKLLL
+781 QNAKGKLSKMYKLLMA
-796 TNAAFMMFL
+796 NAAFMMFL
-805 STNPIMQN
+805 QTNPIMQQI
-813 MLYTITNFNYNLDMA
+813 LLSITNFNYDLDMT
-828 SKMLGMTKE
+828 SRILGMKKE
-837 EVVSSLNTLSTV
+837 EVISNLNVLTNV
-849 CYGYMA
+849 CYGYIS
-855 DMKQNKSSSFTDDS
+855 DMNKEKTTEFEDS
-869 EKENEIGRKY
+869 NEKTVGRRY

>member
-94 FESYS
+94 FESYFQ
-99 LVAPDFSIDD
+99 VAPDFSIDD

-210 LISKDSYEYNFYDYI
+210 IISKDSYEYNFYDYI

-263 EKKKPSKDKVFK
+263 EKKKPSKDKTFK

-291 EKRKQKSA
+291 EKRKQKSV
-299 IHKKKVGI
+299 IHKKKVGV
-307 DKGKKEENKRTKK
+307 DKEKKEENKKSKK
-320 EEPKAT
+320 EEPKAA

-333 EEIKKEIK
+333 EIKKEAEK
-341 KEIKV
+341 S
-346 EDKKAKKKE
+346 KKKE

-365 SKKPLAKKIQEKPK
+365 NKKTLDKKIEKPK
-379 KKEKEEKSKEKQKQ
+379 KKEKEEKPKEKQ

-405 GISKQ
+405 EISKQ
-410 DFLKATSLLGPLSK
+410 DFLKATRLLDPLSK

-435 KPISVTEIMV
+435 KPVSTSEIMV
-445 KLKMKEEEVLELIEE
+445 KLKMKEEELLELIEE

-468 IKSDKIKEQKDEEL
+468 IKSGKIKELKDEEL

-495 LKMTDVIKDMVILSS
+495 LKMADVIKDMTVLSS

-533 NIDEKKVS
+533 NIDEKNIS
-541 GIIDVATDK
+541 GIIDAATDK
-550 VIDEL
+550 VIAEL
-555 SKTKEKEDAPK
+555 SNTKAKEDAPK
-566 EIIKEEKESLEK
+566 EIIKEEKEPLEK
-578 QEEPKKETKKDK
+578 QEEPKKENK
-590 KEENKK
+590 KEEKK
-596 QEKKYV
+596 QEEKKYV
-602 KTSLNDVLLKNKISK
+602 KTSLNEVLTKNKISR
-617 SDFIEKLKNLNMSDR
+617 SDFIKNLNNLNMSER
-632 RMVRD
+632 RMIKD
-637 YFGLGMFSLSIEEM
+637 YFGLGMFSLTLEEM
-651 SKKYGIKTEDVNKTI
+651 SKKYGIKVEDINKTI
-666 NGIVGSMLKKKDH
+666 DGIVGNMIKKKEP
-679 KKEEDKKEEKEQSKL
+679 KKDKKEDKKEKEQSKL

-699 INKIT
+699 VNKIT
-704 KEQFMTALSGLS
+704 KEQFMNALNNLS
-716 LEEKTIVSMYF
+716 EVDRGIVLMYF
-727 GIGQKERSLIEIAA
+727 GINQKEKSLLEIAKTFKTTPA
-741 LTKTKALKVKMDLQ
+741 EVKNSLTN
-755 DILKNINKTVKQKD
+755 ILKNINNTIKNKDKNKT
-769 DKKPVDKLEQLY
+769 DKLDDLY
-781 DNARLKLSSMSKLLL
+781 QNAKGKLSKMYKLLMA
-796 TNAAFMMFL
+796 NAAFMMFL
-805 STNPIMQN
+805 QTNPIMQQI
-813 MLYTITNFNYNLDMA
+813 LLSITNFNYDLDMT
-828 SKMLGMTKE
+828 SRILGMKKE
-837 EVVSSLNTLSTV
+837 EVISNLNVLTNV
-849 CYGYMA
+849 CYGYIS
-855 DMKQNKSSSFTDDS
+855 DMNKEKTTEFEDS
-869 EKENEIGRKY
+869 NEKTVGRRY

>member
-1 MNYKNYDINVPEF
+1 MNYKNYDINAPEF

-84 LFNGDEIKNY
+84 LFNDDEIKNY

-210 LISKDSYEYNFYDYI
+210 IISKDSYEYNFYDYI

-248 NSIKQIKEVFGENLN
+248 NSIKQIKEVFGESLN
-263 EKKKPSKDKVFK
+263 EKKKPSKDKAFK

-291 EKRKQKSA
+291 EKRKQKSV
-299 IHKKKVGI
+299 IHKKKVGV
-307 DKGKKEENKRTKK
+307 DKEKKEENKKSKK
-320 EEPKAT
+320 EEPKAA
-326 KIKEPKK
+326 KIKEH
-333 EEIKKEIK
+333 KKEIK
-341 KEIKV
+341 KEAEKP
-346 EDKKAKKKE
+346 KKKE

-365 SKKPLAKKIQEKPK
+365 NKKTLDKKIEKPK
-379 KKEKEEKSKEKQKQ
+379 KKEKEEKPKEKQ

-405 GISKQ
+405 EISKQ
-410 DFLKATSLLGPLSK
+410 DFLKATSLLDLLSK

-435 KPISVTEIMV
+435 KPVSTSEIMV
-445 KLKMKEEEVLELIEE
+445 KLKMKEEELLELIEE

-468 IKSDKIKEQKDEEL
+468 IKSGKIKELKDEEL

-495 LKMTDVIKDMVILSS
+495 LKMADVIKDMVILSS

-533 NIDEKKVS
+533 NIDEKNIS
-541 GIIDVATDK
+541 GIIDAATDK
-550 VIDEL
+550 VIAEL
-555 SKTKEKEDAPK
+555 SNTKAKEDAPK
-566 EIIKEEKESLEK
+566 EIIKEEKEPLEK
-578 QEEPKKETKKDK
+578 QEEPKKENK
-590 KEENKK
+590 KEGKK
-596 QEKKYV
+596 QEEKKYV
-602 KTSLNDVLLKNKISK
+602 KTSLNEVLTKNKISR
-617 SDFIEKLKNLNMSDR
+617 SDFINNLNNLNMSER
-632 RMVRD
+632 RMIKD
-637 YFGLGMFSLSIEEM
+637 YFGLGMFSLTLEEM
-651 SKKYGIKTEDVNKTI
+651 SKKYGIKVEDINKTI
-666 NGIVGSMLKKKDH
+666 DGIVGNMIKKKEP
-679 KKEEDKKEEKEQSKL
+679 KKDKKEKEQSKL

-699 INKIT
+699 VNKIT
-704 KEQFMTALSGLS
+704 KEQFMNALNNLS
-716 LEEKTIVSMYF
+716 EVDRGVVLMYF
-727 GIGQKERSLIEIAA
+727 GINQKEKSLLEIAKTFKTTPA
-741 LTKTKALKVKMDLQ
+741 EVKNSLTN
-755 DILKNINKTVKQKD
+755 ILKNINNTIKNKDKNKT
-769 DKKPVDKLEQLY
+769 DKLDDLY
-781 DNARLKLSSMSKLLL
+781 QNAKGKLSKMYKLLMA
-796 TNAAFMMFL
+796 NAAFMMFL
-805 STNPIMQN
+805 QTNPIMQQI
-813 MLYTITNFNYNLDMA
+813 LLSITNFNYDLDMT
-828 SKMLGMTKE
+828 SRILGMKKE
-837 EVVSSLNTLSTV
+837 EVISNLNVLTNV
-849 CYGYMA
+849 CYGYIS
-855 DMKQNKSSSFTDDS
+855 DMNKEKTTEFEDDN
-869 EKENEIGRKY
+869 EKTVGRRY

>member
-84 LFNGDEIKNY
+84 LFDGDEVKNY

-99 LVAPDFSIDD
+99 KASPDFSIDD

-182 VQNEILIKLYSY
+182 MQNEILIKLYSY

-210 LISKDSYEYNFYDYI
+210 IISKDSYEYNFYDYI

-263 EKKKPSKDKVFK
+263 EKKKPSKDKAFK

-284 IKVNKAY
+284 INVNKAY

-299 IHKKKVGI
+299 IHKKKVGV
-307 DKGKKEENKRTKK
+307 DKEKQEENKKTKK
-320 EEPKAT
+320 EEPKAV

-333 EEIKKEIK
+333 EIKKEAEK
-341 KEIKV
+341 P
-346 EDKKAKKKE
+346 KKKE

-365 SKKPLAKKIQEKPK
+365 NKKPLAKKIQEKPK
-379 KKEKEEKSKEKQKQ
+379 KKEKEEKPKEKQ

-405 GISKQ
+405 EISKQ

-435 KPISVTEIMV
+435 KPVSVTEIMV
-445 KLKMKEEEVLELIEE
+445 KLKMEEQEVLELIEE

-468 IKSDKIKEQKDEEL
+468 IKSGKIKEQKEEEL
-482 SSNRLSSYAKENN
+482 SSNRLMSYAKENN
-495 LKMTDVIKDMVILSS
+495 VKITNVIKDMTVLSS

-533 NIDEKKVS
+533 NMDEKEVI
-541 GIIDVATDK
+541 GIIDTATDK

-555 SKTKEKEDAPK
+555 SKTKEKEDVSK
-566 EIIKEEKESLEK
+566 EIIKEEKEPLEK
-578 QEEPKKETKKDK
+578 QEEPKKEIKKDK
-590 KEENKK
+590 KEDKK
-596 QEKKYV
+596 KEEKIHV
-602 KTSLNDVLLKNKISK
+602 KTSLNEVLTKNKISR
-617 SDFIEKLKNLNMSDR
+617 SDFIKSLNNLNMSDR
-632 RMVRD
+632 RMIKD
-637 YFGLGMFSLSIEEM
+637 YFGLGMFSLTLEEM
-651 SKKYGIKTEDVNKTI
+651 SKKYGIKVEDINKTI
-666 NGIVGSMLKKKDH
+666 DGIVGNMIKKKNP
-679 KKEEDKKEEKEQSKL
+679 KKDKKEDKNEKEQSKL

-699 INKIT
+699 VNKIT
-704 KEQFMTALSGLS
+704 KEQFMNALNNLS
-716 LEEKTIVSMYF
+716 EVDRGVVLMYF
-727 GIGQKERSLIEIAA
+727 GINQKEKSLLEIAKIFKTTPA
-741 LTKTKALKVKMDLQ
+741 EVKNSLTN
-755 DILKNINKTVKQKD
+755 ILKNINNTIKNKDKNKT
-769 DKKPVDKLEQLY
+769 DKLDDLY
-781 DNARLKLSSMSKLLL
+781 QNAKGKLSKMYKLLMA
-796 TNAAFMMFL
+796 NAAFMMFL
-805 STNPIMQN
+805 QTNPIMQQI
-813 MLYTITNFNYNLDMA
+813 LLSITNFNYDLDMT
-828 SKMLGMTKE
+828 SRILGMKKE
-837 EVVSSLNTLSTV
+837 EVISNLNVLTNV
-849 CYGYMA
+849 CYGYIS
-855 DMKQNKSSSFTDDS
+855 DMNKEKTTEFEDDN
-869 EKENEIGRKY
+869 EKTVGRRY

>member
-45 FKNEAE
+45 FKNEPE

-84 LFNGDEIKNY
+84 LFNGDEIKDY

-99 LVAPDFSIDD
+99 KVSPDFSIDD

-117 LYMMLSKV
+117 LYMILSKV

-182 VQNEILIKLYSY
+182 MQNEILIKLYSY

-210 LISKDSYEYNFYDYI
+210 IISKDSYEYNFYDYI

-263 EKKKPSKDKVFK
+263 EKKKTSKDKSFK

-284 IKVNKAY
+284 INVNKAY

-299 IHKKKVGI
+299 IHKKKVGV
-307 DKGKKEENKRTKK
+307 DKEKQEENKKTKK
-320 EEPKAT
+320 EEPKAV

-333 EEIKKEIK
+333 EIKKEAEK
-341 KEIKV
+341 P
-346 EDKKAKKKE
+346 KKKE

-365 SKKPLAKKIQEKPK
+365 NKKPLDKKIEKSK
-379 KKEKEEKSKEKQKQ
+379 KNEKEEKPKEKQ

-405 GISKQ
+405 KISKQ

-435 KPISVTEIMV
+435 KPISISEIMV
-445 KLKMKEEEVLELIEE
+445 KLKMEEQEVLELIEE

-468 IKSDKIKEQKDEEL
+468 IKSGKIKEQKEDEL
-482 SSNRLSSYAKENN
+482 SSNRLMSYAKENN
-495 LKMTDVIKDMVILSS
+495 VKITNVIKDMTVLSS

-533 NIDEKKVS
+533 NMNEKEVI
-541 GIIDVATDK
+541 GIIDTATDK

-555 SKTKEKEDAPK
+555 SKTNEKEDALK
-566 EIIKEEKESLEK
+566 EIIKEEKEPLEK
-578 QEEPKKETKKDK
+578 QEEPKKENK
-590 KEENKK
+590 KEEKK
-596 QEKKYV
+596 KEEKKYV
-602 KTSLNDVLLKNKISK
+602 KTSLNEVLLKNKISRA
-617 SDFIEKLKNLNMSDR
+617 DFIKKLNNLNMNDR

-637 YFGLGMFSLSIEEM
+637 YFGLGLFSLSIEEM
-651 SKKYGIKTEDVNKTI
+651 SKRYGIKVEDVNKTI
-666 NGIVGSMLKKKDH
+666 NGIVGSMLKKKDEKV
-679 KKEEDKKEEKEQSKL
+679 KKDDKKEKEQSKL

-699 INKIT
+699 VNKIT
-704 KEQFMTALSGLS
+704 KEQFMSALSGLS
-716 LEEKTIVSMYF
+716 LEEKNIVSMYF
-727 GIGQKERSLIEIAA
+727 GIGQKEKSLTEIAI
-741 LTKTKALKVKMDLQ
+741 LTKTQPLKVKMNLQ
-755 DILKNINKTVKQKD
+755 DILKNINKAVKKKD
-769 DKKPVDKLEQLY
+769 DKKPVDNLEQLY

-796 TNAAFMMFL
+796 TNAAFMMYL

-837 EVVSSLNTLSTV
+837 GVVSSLNTLSTV

-855 DMKQNKSSSFTDDS
+855 DMKQNKSSGFTDDS
-869 EKENEIGRKY
+869 EKEREIGRRY

>member
-45 FKNEAE
+45 FKNEPE

-84 LFNGDEIKNY
+84 LFNDDEIKNY

-117 LYMMLSKV
+117 LYMMSSKV

-210 LISKDSYEYNFYDYI
+210 IISKDSYEYNFYDYI

-263 EKKKPSKDKVFK
+263 EKKKPSKDKAFK

-299 IHKKKVGI
+299 IYKKKVGV
-307 DKGKKEENKRTKK
+307 DKEKKEENKETKK
-320 EEPKAT
+320 EEPKAA

-333 EEIKKEIK
+333 EIKKEAEK
-341 KEIKV
+341 P
-346 EDKKAKKKE
+346 KKKE
-355 IIVEIKQDSL
+355 IIVEIKQNSL
-365 SKKPLAKKIQEKPK
+365 NKKTLDKKIEKPK
-379 KKEKEEKSKEKQKQ
+379 KKEKEEKPKEKQ

-405 GISKQ
+405 EISKQ
-410 DFLKATSLLGPLSK
+410 DFLKATRLLDPLSK

-435 KPISVTEIMV
+435 KPVSTSEIMV
-445 KLKMKEEEVLELIEE
+445 KLKMKEQEVLKLIEE

-468 IKSDKIKEQKDEEL
+468 IKSGKIKELKDEEL

-495 LKMTDVIKDMVILSS
+495 LKMADVIKDMTVLSS

-533 NIDEKKVS
+533 NIDEKNIS
-541 GIIDVATDK
+541 GIIDAATDK
-550 VIDEL
+550 VIAEL
-555 SKTKEKEDAPK
+555 SNTKAKEEAPK
-566 EIIKEEKESLEK
+566 EIIKEEKEPLEK
-578 QEEPKKETKKDK
+578 QEEPKKENK
-590 KEENKK
+590 KEGKK
-596 QEKKYV
+596 QEEKKYV
-602 KTSLNDVLLKNKISK
+602 KTSLNEVLTKNKISR
-617 SDFIEKLKNLNMSDR
+617 SDFINNLNNLNMSER
-632 RMVRD
+632 RMIKD
-637 YFGLGMFSLSIEEM
+637 YFGLGMFSLTLEEM
-651 SKKYGIKTEDVNKTI
+651 SKKYGIKVEDINKTI
-666 NGIVGSMLKKKDH
+666 DGIVGNMIKKKEP
-679 KKEEDKKEEKEQSKL
+679 KKDKKEDKKEKEQSKL

-699 INKIT
+699 VNKIT
-704 KEQFMTALSGLS
+704 KEQFMNALNNLS
-716 LEEKTIVSMYF
+716 EVDRGVVLMYF
-727 GIGQKERSLIEIAA
+727 GINQKEKSLLEIAKTFKTTPA
-741 LTKTKALKVKMDLQ
+741 EVKNSLTN
-755 DILKNINKTVKQKD
+755 ILKNINNTIKNKDKNKT
-769 DKKPVDKLEQLY
+769 DKLDDLY
-781 DNARLKLSSMSKLLL
+781 QNAKGKLSKMYKLLMA
-796 TNAAFMMFL
+796 NAAFMMFL
-805 STNPIMQN
+805 QTNPIMQQI
-813 MLYTITNFNYNLDMA
+813 LLSITNFNYDLDMT
-828 SKMLGMTKE
+828 SRILGMKKE
-837 EVVSSLNTLSTV
+837 EVISNLNVLTNV
-849 CYGYMA
+849 CYGYIS
-855 DMKQNKSSSFTDDS
+855 DMNKEKTTEFEDDN
-869 EKENEIGRKY
+869 EKTVGRRY

>member
-1 MNYKNYDINVPEF
+1 MNYKNYDINAPEF

-99 LVAPDFSIDD
+99 RASSDFSIDD

-117 LYMMLSKV
+117 LYMMSSKV

-169 KGDKTFEINSDNK
+169 KGDKIFEINSDNK

-210 LISKDSYEYNFYDYI
+210 IISKDSYEYNFYDYI

-263 EKKKPSKDKVFK
+263 EKKKPSKDKTFK

-291 EKRKQKSA
+291 EKRKQKSV
-299 IHKKKVGI
+299 IHKKKVGV
-307 DKGKKEENKRTKK
+307 DKEKKEENKKSKK
-320 EEPKAT
+320 EEPKAA

-333 EEIKKEIK
+333 EIEKEAEK
-341 KEIKV
+341 P
-346 EDKKAKKKE
+346 KKKE

-365 SKKPLAKKIQEKPK
+365 NKKTLDKKIEKPK
-379 KKEKEEKSKEKQKQ
+379 KKEKEEKPKEKQ

-405 GISKQ
+405 EISKQ

-435 KPISVTEIMV
+435 KPVSVTEIMV
-445 KLKMKEEEVLELIEE
+445 KLKMKEEELLELIEE

-468 IKSDKIKEQKDEEL
+468 IKSGKIKDEKDEEL

-495 LKMTDVIKDMVILSS
+495 LKMADVIKDMVILSS

-533 NIDEKKVS
+533 NIDEKNIS
-541 GIIDVATDK
+541 GIIDAATDK
-550 VIDEL
+550 VIAEL
-555 SKTKEKEDAPK
+555 SNTKAKEEAPK
-566 EIIKEEKESLEK
+566 EIIKEEKEPLEK
-578 QEEPKKETKKDK
+578 QEEPKKE
-590 KEENKK
+590 EKK
-596 QEKKYV
+596 QEEKKYV
-602 KTSLNDVLLKNKISK
+602 KTSLNEVLTKNKISR
-617 SDFIEKLKNLNMSDR
+617 SDFIKNLNNLNMSDR
-632 RMVRD
+632 RMIKD
-637 YFGLGMFSLSIEEM
+637 YFGLGMFSLTLEEM
-651 SKKYGIKTEDVNKTI
+651 SKKYGIKVEDINKTI
-666 NGIVGSMLKKKDH
+666 DGIVGNMIKKKEP
-679 KKEEDKKEEKEQSKL
+679 KKDKKEDKNEKEQSKL

-699 INKIT
+699 VNKIT
-704 KEQFMTALSGLS
+704 KEQFMNALNNLS
-716 LEEKTIVSMYF
+716 EVDRGVVLMYF
-727 GIGQKERSLIEIAA
+727 GINQKEKSLLEIAKTFKTTPA
-741 LTKTKALKVKMDLQ
+741 EVKNSLTI
-755 DILKNINKTVKQKD
+755 ILKNINNTIKNKDKNKT
-769 DKKPVDKLEQLY
+769 DKLDDLY
-781 DNARLKLSSMSKLLL
+781 QNAKGKLSKMYKLLMA
-796 TNAAFMMFL
+796 NAAFMMFL
-805 STNPIMQN
+805 QTNPIMQQI
-813 MLYTITNFNYNLDMA
+813 LLSITNFNYDLDMT
-828 SKMLGMTKE
+828 SRILGMKKE
-837 EVVSSLNTLSTV
+837 EVISNLNVLTNV
-849 CYGYMA
+849 CYGYIS
-855 DMKQNKSSSFTDDS
+855 DMNKEKTTEFEDS
-869 EKENEIGRKY
+869 NEKTVGRRY

>member
-1 MNYKNYDINVPEF
+1 MNYKNYDINAPEF

-84 LFNGDEIKNY
+84 LFNDDEIKNY

-210 LISKDSYEYNFYDYI
+210 IISKDSYEYNFYDYI

-263 EKKKPSKDKVFK
+263 EKKKPSKDKAFK

-291 EKRKQKSA
+291 EKRKQKSV
-299 IHKKKVGI
+299 IHKKKVGV
-307 DKGKKEENKRTKK
+307 DKEKKEENKKSKK
-320 EEPKAT
+320 EEPKAA
-326 KIKEPKK
+326 KIKET
-333 EEIKKEIK
+333 KKEIK
-341 KEIKV
+341 KEAEKP
-346 EDKKAKKKE
+346 KKKE

-365 SKKPLAKKIQEKPK
+365 NKKTLDKKIEKPK
-379 KKEKEEKSKEKQKQ
+379 KKEKEEKPKEKQ

-405 GISKQ
+405 EISKQ
-410 DFLKATSLLGPLSK
+410 DFLKATRLLDPLSK

-435 KPISVTEIMV
+435 KPVSTSEIMV
-445 KLKMKEEEVLELIEE
+445 KLKMKEEELLELIEE
-460 AENKIVNL
+460 TENKIVNL
-468 IKSDKIKEQKDEEL
+468 IKSGKIKEQKDEEL

-495 LKMTDVIKDMVILSS
+495 LKMADVIKDMVILSS

-533 NIDEKKVS
+533 NIDEKNIS
-541 GIIDVATDK
+541 GIIDAATDK
-550 VIDEL
+550 VIAEL
-555 SKTKEKEDAPK
+555 SNTKAKEEAPK
-566 EIIKEEKESLEK
+566 EIIKEEKEPLEK
-578 QEEPKKETKKDK
+578 QEEPKKENK
-590 KEENKK
+590 KEGKK
-596 QEKKYV
+596 QEEKKYV
-602 KTSLNDVLLKNKISK
+602 KTSLNEVLTKNKISR
-617 SDFIEKLKNLNMSDR
+617 SDFINNLNNLNMSER
-632 RMVRD
+632 RMIKD
-637 YFGLGMFSLSIEEM
+637 YFGLGMFSLTLEEM
-651 SKKYGIKTEDVNKTI
+651 SKKYGIKVEDINKTI
-666 NGIVGSMLKKKDH
+666 DGIVGNMIKKKEP
-679 KKEEDKKEEKEQSKL
+679 KKDKKEDKKEKEQSKL

-699 INKIT
+699 VNKIT
-704 KEQFMTALSGLS
+704 KEQFMNALNNLS
-716 LEEKTIVSMYF
+716 EVDRGVVLMYF
-727 GIGQKERSLIEIAA
+727 GINQKEKSLLEIAKTFKTTPA
-741 LTKTKALKVKMDLQ
+741 EVKNSLTN
-755 DILKNINKTVKQKD
+755 ILKNINNTIKNKDKNKT
-769 DKKPVDKLEQLY
+769 DKLDDLY
-781 DNARLKLSSMSKLLL
+781 QNAKGKLSKMYKLLMA
-796 TNAAFMMFL
+796 NAAFMMFL
-805 STNPIMQN
+805 QTNPIMQQI
-813 MLYTITNFNYNLDMA
+813 LLSITNFNYDLDMT
-828 SKMLGMTKE
+828 SRILGMKKE
-837 EVVSSLNTLSTV
+837 EVISNLNVLTNV
-849 CYGYMA
+849 CYGYIS
-855 DMKQNKSSSFTDDS
+855 DMNKEKTTEFEDDN
-869 EKENEIGRKY
+869 EKTVGRRY

>member
-45 FKNEAE
+45 FKNEPE
-51 INSVNN
+51 ITSVNN

-94 FESYS
+94 FELYFK
-99 LVAPDFSIDD
+99 VAPDFSIDD

-152 ANLDYSLKDT
+152 ANLDYSLKDA

-210 LISKDSYEYNFYDYI
+210 IISKDSYEYNFYDYI

-248 NSIKQIKEVFGENLN
+248 NSIKQIKEVFKENLN
-263 EKKKPSKDKVFK
+263 EKKKPSKDKAFK

-284 IKVNKAY
+284 IKVNKVY
-291 EKRKQKSA
+291 EKRKQKGA
-299 IHKKKVGI
+299 IPKKRVGI
-307 DKGKKEENKRTKK
+307 GKEKQEENKKTKK

-326 KIKEPKK
+326 KIKETKK
-333 EEIKKEIK
+333 EVKKEGEK
-341 KEIKV
+341 T
-346 EDKKAKKKE
+346 KKKE

-365 SKKPLAKKIQEKPK
+365 NKKPLTKNILEKPK
-379 KKEKEEKSKEKQKQ
+379 KKEKEEKSKENQ

-405 GISKQ
+405 KISKQ
-410 DFLKATSLLGPLSK
+410 DFLKATRLLDPLSK

-435 KPISVTEIMV
+435 KPISTSEIMV
-445 KLKMKEEEVLELIEE
+445 KLKMEEEEVLELIEE

-468 IKSDKIKEQKDEEL
+468 IKSGKIKEQKDEEL

-533 NIDEKKVS
+533 NIDEKKVI
-541 GIIDVATDK
+541 GIIDTATDK

-566 EIIKEEKESLEK
+566 EIIKEEKEPLEK
-578 QEEPKKETKKDK
+578 KEEPKKETKKDK
-590 KEENKK
+590 KEKNKK
-596 QEKKYV
+596 EEKKYV
-602 KTSLNDVLLKNKISK
+602 KTSLNEVLLKNNISK
-617 SDFIEKLKNLNMSDR
+617 SDFINALNNLNMNDR

-651 SKKYGIKTEDVNKTI
+651 SKRYGIKAEDINKTI
-666 NGIVGSMLKKKDH
+666 NGIIGSMLKKKDS
-679 KKEEDKKEEKEQSKL
+679 KKDEKDEKGKEQTKL

-699 INKIT
+699 VNKIT
-704 KEQFMTALSGLS
+704 KEQFMIALGELS
-716 LEEKTIVSMYF
+716 LEEKIIVSMYF
-727 GIGQKERSLIEIAA
+727 GIEQKEKSLAEIAI
-741 LTKTKALKVKMDLQ
+741 LTKTKPLKVKMNLQ
-755 DILKNINKTVKQKD
+755 DILKNINKTVKKKD
-769 DKKPVDKLEQLY
+769 DKKTVDDLEQLY

-837 EVVSSLNTLSTV
+837 GVVSSLNTLSTV
-849 CYGYMA
+849 CYGYIA
-855 DMKQNKSSSFTDDS
+855 DMKQNKPSGFTDDS
-869 EKENEIGRKY
+869 EKEREIGRRY

>member
-1 MNYKNYDINVPEF
+1 MNYKNYDINIPEF

-45 FKNEAE
+45 FKNEPE

-84 LFNGDEIKNY
+84 LFNDDEIKNY

-210 LISKDSYEYNFYDYI
+210 IISKDSYEYNFYDYI

-263 EKKKPSKDKVFK
+263 EKKKPSKDKAFK

-291 EKRKQKSA
+291 EKRKQKSV
-299 IHKKKVGI
+299 IHKKKVGV
-307 DKGKKEENKRTKK
+307 DKEKKEENKKTKK
-320 EEPKAT
+320 EEPKIA
-326 KIKEPKK
+326 KIKET
-333 EEIKKEIK
+333 KKEIK
-341 KEIKV
+341 KEAEKP
-346 EDKKAKKKE
+346 KKKE

-365 SKKPLAKKIQEKPK
+365 NKKTLDKKIEKPK
-379 KKEKEEKSKEKQKQ
+379 KKEKEEKPKEKQ

-399 KFLSDN
+399 KFLIDN
-405 GISKQ
+405 EISKQ
-410 DFLKATSLLGPLSK
+410 DFLKATRLLDPLSK

-435 KPISVTEIMV
+435 KPVSTSEIMV
-445 KLKMKEEEVLELIEE
+445 KLKMKEEELLELIEE

-468 IKSDKIKEQKDEEL
+468 IKSGKIKELKDEEL

-495 LKMTDVIKDMVILSS
+495 LKMADVIKDMVILSS

-533 NIDEKKVS
+533 NIDEKNIS
-541 GIIDVATDK
+541 GIIDAATDK
-550 VIDEL
+550 VIAEL
-555 SKTKEKEDAPK
+555 SNTKAKEDAPK
-566 EIIKEEKESLEK
+566 EIIKEEKEPLEK
-578 QEEPKKETKKDK
+578 QEETKKENK
-590 KEENKK
+590 KEEKK
-596 QEKKYV
+596 QEEKKYV
-602 KTSLNDVLLKNKISK
+602 KTSLNEVLTKNKISR
-617 SDFIEKLKNLNMSDR
+617 SDFIKNLNNLNMSER
-632 RMVRD
+632 RMIKD
-637 YFGLGMFSLSIEEM
+637 YFGLGMFSLTLEEM
-651 SKKYGIKTEDVNKTI
+651 SKKYGIKVEDINKTI
-666 NGIVGSMLKKKDH
+666 DGIVGNMIKKKEP
-679 KKEEDKKEEKEQSKL
+679 KKDKKEDKKEKEQSKL

-699 INKIT
+699 VNKIT
-704 KEQFMTALSGLS
+704 KEQFMNALNNLS
-716 LEEKTIVSMYF
+716 EVDRGVVLMYF
-727 GIGQKERSLIEIAA
+727 GINQKEKSLLEIAKTFKTTPA
-741 LTKTKALKVKMDLQ
+741 EVKNSLTN
-755 DILKNINKTVKQKD
+755 ILKNINNTIKNKDKNKT
-769 DKKPVDKLEQLY
+769 DKLDDLY
-781 DNARLKLSSMSKLLL
+781 QNAKGKLSKMYKLLMA
-796 TNAAFMMFL
+796 NAAFMMFL
-805 STNPIMQN
+805 QTNPIMQQI
-813 MLYTITNFNYNLDMA
+813 LLSITNFNYDLDMT
-828 SKMLGMTKE
+828 SRILGMKKE
-837 EVVSSLNTLSTV
+837 EVISNLNVLTNV
-849 CYGYMA
+849 CYGYIS
-855 DMKQNKSSSFTDDS
+855 DMNKEKTTEFEDS
-869 EKENEIGRKY
+869 NEKTVGRRY